1 MHRCMKTFWWSCK
14 LILLSLILSFGISE
28 RALAQYFPIHATVQ
42 WPAPQSPYL
51 ADYTTAGRDRLIVT
65 LLNRDQQQPLLFAK
79 LRLQLKSGAFTAKNR
94 EEVAYP
100 MLELNT
106 GVPFRLTSIDL
117 APYLQPQNLQSSGNL
132 RNGLLPTGYA
142 EISVQ
147 VIDYYTGRPLSDW
160 HTARAYLDVKK
171 PPFLNLPE
179 QDAQVALRDPLF
191 IRFQW
196 TPRHQGLSGTEYEF
210 VLKELP
216 DNGVAPQSAFAYGQE
231 IYRTHTRST
240 SLSYTHLE
248 PLLFPNRRYAWQVRA
263 LAREGMNEVGM
274 FEHGG
279 YSEIS
284 WFTLNDQC
292 DAPRGLKAQ
301 PRFAKVDLSW
311 SKVIGTTGYI
321 VECRPKTKLN
331 VYEWAQTEV
340 AGEQLTLAQLKPGW
354 TYEWRVGTRCT
365 GNRPVFSEVREFTL
379 SKYNENLLADCG
391 KEPVRSDLAKEPHL
405 GIRAGD
411 VVTIGGD
418 YPMTITEVTPLGDG
432 WYAGKG
438 KTRLKTIIDA
448 PIAVRFDR
456 LRINIDKYQI
466 DGTVEASYDEGK
478 GKIANTDYIDD
489 GGKDLRPATLRIREQ
504 KLGFSLPESPRF
516 FLKRPTN
523 SSESGRFQLE
533 TQDAEGNPQTIQL
546 ELPEGADYK
555 SIFPMTVTD
564 NEGNSYQIQPEE
576 SEPQDDETA
585 TSQGQIA
592 LKAERVA
599 QVGDFNAD
607 ALSKKYGQVHFER
620 GQGKYAFD
628 DGKEKWYQKSV
639 KLDRFYKPFA
649 KDYIAPWKLIPEGET
664 DVVTAH
670 YEGKKSIDVSKLVF
684 TSDAKSPALPA
695 SYDETSRTWS
705 IKLPSVASG
714 AAYDVFA
721 VYEGEVLGKLH
732 VVSYVKQQHKVTLV
746 PINNVKLDKPQ
757 IERELNAVYTPV
769 GIHFDVEVDE
779 RMRGDYSWEV
789 PSEQDK
795 LLSLVGKSFWGYDK
809 EVKES
814 TEMLR
819 LQQAY
824 QAKAGTLEGA
834 YLFVLDGAKGIEGQ
848 KGSLLG
854 EMPRKSRFGYL
865 FSKDG
870 EELSKTIAHEL
881 GHGLFTLQHTFDS
894 EYAGK
899 KFQDTSS
906 NLMDYAKGT
915 SLAAFQ
921 WNVMANPALFTAADK
936 AEEGKKVEYT
946 KEVGR
951 NVTRGLA
958 PDGRVIVSW
967 QSKSE
972 DYYIIPTISKDSN
985 AIRGFHLYKVN
996 ETEPIKK
1003 FYWNDKTYATTAGET
1018 IENCPEIILSY
1029 YSGSGSI
1036 KTTIYELVGDECAFR
1051 YADVLY
1057 DTKNNKI
1064 IEGKKH
1070 WTTKRLWNASSS
1082 CYASFIQDIKSK
1094 TEQVCGSEDIIAKEL
1109 SQLNKAVTSNFKLE
1123 DLEDL
1128 ILSSYLSSLRS
1139 LPYTSIEKLL
1149 QKVTSQETLDNQSE
1163 LVVLRLMNAINGR
1176 DYPHFY
1182 SLLEANNNKLLKF
1195 LVREMDDA
1203 SILFW
1208 TNDNYTNF
1216 IGALVWMFN
1225 SDNCKSIIERFP
1237 KKTEDYAHSVVNL
1250 KPITYEAPK
1259 ATLWKISW
1267 STKHNDGKYNNET
1280 GYIELRDIYTTYSL
1294 KTDSYG
1300 ENYITELPHEESIIS
1315 LPPLTP
1321 IIIVPED
1328 DRLPLIQTALSGGG
1342 LSNQMYIVP
1351 AIFLKYRFDKIR
1363 NDKIEK
1369 GVVTTLDVATI
1380 ALSGGTALATKVHW
1394 IRRAW
1399 ALAEVVGAV
1408 GNVAVNTQVVT
1419 NPQLRKAIGIYN
1431 TAMGLIGLKNAGQAG
1446 YKFVKNLP
1454 EQSRRLLQEKTAL
1467 KGFLVSKYQEWKQ
1480 LARASNLSA
1489 SEKQLLRQ
1497 QEEVWSFLRVM
1508 DELPGLSK
1516 LQLLLESQDIKSFL
1530 QTLKIKNQTP
1540 DVESFMSTFK
1550 ALHGEVEKAAA
1561 GSIKSL
1567 DEVAEDLEYL
1577 LTHHLATFRD
1587 QGREKQMSAFINEMM
1602 QTKDKFK
1609 AGATTLEVVRH
1620 PEKYISPKYSSN
1632 LSNLE
1637 LEGLISHAAGSG
1649 NFRFDAKWKIKNQ
1662 DGKEIDI
1669 FVDTKNYS
1677 RASNMFGDLGQF
1689 KAYLENI
1696 DSFDQLYIIQQG
1708 GRGVTRE
1715 QIINRLR
1722 KELLKPENLIEV
1734 FKIIRSKPNLNRE
1747 LLKNIK
1753 NDNEALERLSLLIKD
1768 SKSAIYTSLKITK

>member
-1 MHRCMKTFWWSCK
+1 MMHRCMNSFWWSCK

-79 LRLQLKSGAFTAKNR
+79 LRLQLKSGGFTAKNR

-106 GVPFRLTSIDL
+106 GVPIRLTSIDL
-117 APYLQPQNLQSSGNL
+117 SPYLQPQNLQSNGNL

-171 PPFLNLPE
+171 PPILNLPE

-240 SLSYTHLE
+240 RLSYTHLD

-263 LAREGMNEVGM
+263 LAREGVNEVGM

-284 WFTLNDQC
+284 WFTLNNQC

-311 SKVIGTTGYI
+311 SKVIGTTGYV

-391 KEPVRSDLAKEPHL
+391 KEPVRSDLAQEPHL

-448 PIAVRFDR
+448 PIALRFDR
-456 LRINIDKYQI
+456 LRINVDKYQI

-478 GKIANTDYIDD
+478 GIIANTDYIDD

-516 FLKRPTN
+516 FLKPPTN

-533 TQDAEGNPQTIQL
+533 TQDAGGNPQTIQL

-564 NEGNSYQIQPEE
+564 AEGNSYRIQPEE
-576 SEPQDDETA
+576 SSSQDDTT

-607 ALSKKYGQVHFER
+607 VLSKKYGQVRFER

-628 DGKEKWYQKSV
+628 DGKEEWYQKSV

-664 DVVTAH
+664 DLVTAH

-714 AAYDVFA
+714 AAYDIFA

-732 VVSYVKQQHKVTLV
+732 VVSYAKQQHKVTLV
-746 PINNVKLDKPQ
+746 PINDATFDKAQ

-769 GIHFDVEVDE
+769 GIYFDVEVDE

-789 PSEQDK
+789 TSEQDK

-899 KFQDTSS
+899 KSQKTSS

-921 WNVMANPALFTAADK
+921 WNIMANPAIFTAMDK
-936 AEEGKKVEYT
+936 AEEGKIESNKSHIVCIPREISNAILSSQNS
-946 KEVGR
+946 V
-951 NVTRGLA
+951 LA
-958 PDGRVIVSW
+958 PDGRRMKLPKDAIITALFFGDTSEHPAPEGSVARFMYHKKEYETW
-967 QSKSE
+967 YHTQSKRFLAYNYQKDPLTDYKFESSE
-972 DYYIIPTISKDSN
+972 VSAISIKIDVHHHKIVVNGVDFEVDAENFYCAGKQLQTIDSISFRIRPTTEQILVKTNKEDNLISDDQDVINALVGAYNKMSNHATSITPNELEKKLSDKLEYKGLGLSSDRRFIVLSSLLTKGSSDPRDWNTLAHNVFRKLGLGEKDVLVILPFAHYKTKFNHFVTLYMPGFACGASAVIDRNRLKETYDISDGSIGKTGQGMGDYALDIFAMTQIPTIKPRVLIQTVTKPGYGLKEDRN
-985 AIRGFHLYKVN
+985 KYEFEDANGRGL
-996 ETEPIKK
+996 TPPS
-1003 FYWNDKTYATTAGET
+1003 T
-1018 IENCPEIILSY
+1018 IVAE
-1029 YSGSGSI
+1029 
-1036 KTTIYELVGDECAFR
+1036 DMR
-1051 YADVLY
+1051 Y
-1057 DTKNNKI
+1057 
-1064 IEGKKH
+1064 
-1070 WTTKRLWNASSS
+1070 SSS
-1082 CYASFIQDIKSK
+1082 FDLNTIKEP
-1094 TEQVCGSEDIIAKEL
+1094 TVRINL
-1109 SQLNKAVTSNFKLE
+1109 
-1123 DLEDL
+1123 
-1128 ILSSYLSSLRS
+1128 
-1139 LPYTSIEKLL
+1139 
-1149 QKVTSQETLDNQSE
+1149 
-1163 LVVLRLMNAINGR
+1163 LRLDEETDEQLFARMKNLAEWVSPGK
-1176 DYPHFY
+1176 
-1182 SLLEANNNKLLKF
+1182 LEANNINLIDTWRQQKL
-1195 LVREMDDA
+1195 
-1203 SILFW
+1203 
-1208 TNDNYTNF
+1208 TNPQQY
-1216 IGALVWMFN
+1216 
-1225 SDNCKSIIERFP
+1225 
-1237 KKTEDYAHSVVNL
+1237 
-1250 KPITYEAPK
+1250 
-1259 ATLWKISW
+1259 
-1267 STKHNDGKYNNET
+1267 
-1280 GYIELRDIYTTYSL
+1280 YS
-1294 KTDSYG
+1294 
-1300 ENYITELPHEESIIS
+1300 
-1315 LPPLTP
+1315 
-1321 IIIVPED
+1321 D
-1328 DRLPLIQTALSGGG
+1328 DRLTNAVFDASVTQKFVNQIKKIISRSISSASGDLDKASMKNVVYSNEKIKRPAFSSKIDLVNGLTFALNDTWGFRITLKSYSCDIKKRKYWAIVSIEIYDHFGLDEEDVIKYGSLEQIKSKYPVLLETLSQVTRLRSATLNAMTSYGKTDLILQEAADGFCAWFIL
-1342 LSNQMYIVP
+1342 Q
-1351 AIFLKYRFDKIR
+1351 YRRGYKPFVTMMRKEI
-1363 NDKIEK
+1363 KIE
-1369 GVVTTLDVATI
+1369 
-1380 ALSGGTALATKVHW
+1380 GG
-1394 IRRAW
+1394 
-1399 ALAEVVGAV
+1399 
-1408 GNVAVNTQVVT
+1408 
-1419 NPQLRKAIGIYN
+1419 
-1431 TAMGLIGLKNAGQAG
+1431 
-1446 YKFVKNLP
+1446 F
-1454 EQSRRLLQEKTAL
+1454 
-1467 KGFLVSKYQEWKQ
+1467 
-1480 LARASNLSA
+1480 
-1489 SEKQLLRQ
+1489 
-1497 QEEVWSFLRVM
+1497 
-1508 DELPGLSK
+1508 D
-1516 LQLLLESQDIKSFL
+1516 DIK
-1530 QTLKIKNQTP
+1530 K
-1540 DVESFMSTFK
+1540 
-1550 ALHGEVEKAAA
+1550 
-1561 GSIKSL
+1561 
-1567 DEVAEDLEYL
+1567 
-1577 LTHHLATFRD
+1577 
-1587 QGREKQMSAFINEMM
+1587 
-1602 QTKDKFK
+1602 
-1609 AGATTLEVVRH
+1609 
-1620 PEKYISPKYSSN
+1620 
-1632 LSNLE
+1632 
-1637 LEGLISHAAGSG
+1637 
-1649 NFRFDAKWKIKNQ
+1649 
-1662 DGKEIDI
+1662 
-1669 FVDTKNYS
+1669 
-1677 RASNMFGDLGQF
+1677 
-1689 KAYLENI
+1689 
-1696 DSFDQLYIIQQG
+1696 
-1708 GRGVTRE
+1708 
-1715 QIINRLR
+1715 
-1722 KELLKPENLIEV
+1722 
-1734 FKIIRSKPNLNRE
+1734 
-1747 LLKNIK
+1747 
-1753 NDNEALERLSLLIKD
+1753 
-1768 SKSAIYTSLKITK
+1768 

>member
-1 MHRCMKTFWWSCK
+1 MMHRCIKTFWWSCK
-14 LILLSLILSFGISE
+14 LILLSLILGFGISE

-117 APYLQPQNLQSSGNL
+117 SPYLQPQNLQSSGNL
-132 RNGLLPTGYA
+132 RNGQLPTGYA

-179 QDAQVALRDPLF
+179 QDAQVALRDQLF

-240 SLSYTHLE
+240 SLSYTHLD

-263 LAREGMNEVGM
+263 LAREGVNEVGM

-379 SKYNENLLADCG
+379 SKYNETLLADCG
-391 KEPVRSDLAKEPHL
+391 KEPVRSDLAQEPHL

-448 PIAVRFDR
+448 PIALRFDR

-516 FLKRPTN
+516 FLKPPTN

-533 TQDAEGNPQTIQL
+533 TQDAGGNPQTIQL

-564 NEGNSYQIQPEE
+564 AEGNSYRIQPEE
-576 SEPQDDETA
+576 SGLQDDTT

-599 QVGDFNAD
+599 QVGDFNVD
-607 ALSKKYGQVHFER
+607 ALSKKYGQVRFER

-628 DGKEKWYQKSV
+628 DGKEAWYQKSV

-664 DVVTAH
+664 DVVTAR

-732 VVSYVKQQHKVTLV
+732 VVSYAKQQHKVTLV
-746 PINNVKLDKPQ
+746 PINNATFDKAQ

-769 GIHFDVEVDE
+769 GIYFDVEVDE

-789 PSEQDK
+789 TSEQDK

-899 KFQDTSS
+899 KSQDTSS

-921 WNVMANPALFTAADK
+921 WNVMANPAIFTATDK
-936 AEEGKKVEYT
+936 AEEGAFGGGIAISPDLKFIRIPNAHIITHFNDDETWRKSLVVGTLPSFELNKSTYRWNGEGYAKV
-946 KEVGR
+946 
-951 NVTRGLA
+951 
-958 PDGRVIVSW
+958 S
-967 QSKSE
+967 SS
-972 DYYIIPTISKDSN
+972 DS
-985 AIRGFHLYKVN
+985 IFHYKVSN
-996 ETEPIKK
+996 
-1003 FYWNDKTYATTAGET
+1003 
-1018 IENCPEIILSY
+1018 IENDSIYLYYNLDKGCGYSSMIIVPKEYVGELKDIILSSSKSTSVKERELFKFVYKLAPQHSRRIPCLEDIAQQSPAAKIPLNCGSSGNLVRILQPALDEVNKITSSLDAGKTNRILEDNYSPCLFEHIDLEKRITILNNLFSGDDRHWEFSNSITLGDRFFLDELILSTPEKDRIALLKKGFMANQYHWLSRLWNKSKGFWNNDVTISNILPLVNELGHWVQLY
-1029 YSGSGSI
+1029 YKDLNVPVTTAKIDRTGIPGFEEFEYPVAFATPVCIGVKGDSKDYFYIDLADNGFLYSLKKESDGIIFKNGTITFQQRFLGDLFGQYLSLPGSSLPEIHYFSNTLQVSPFEPVVVISSRDYSALGIEKGNKYVIPAFLAAVYQQSLDDNASWDKVRSAGNYVAIGAAVIAAPFTEGASWAAYTAVAAGIIAAADEVVKPGRLKLGSSDAYDE
-1036 KTTIYELVGDECAFR
+1036 KYKAFYQAWDVLYTATMGVDALANATQLVRSLRSIRIALSAKKLFSAAKSCGKQ
-1051 YADVLY
+1051 ADVLALW
-1057 DTKNNKI
+1057 
-1064 IEGKKH
+1064 GKG
-1070 WTTKRLWNASSS
+1070 A
-1082 CYASFIQDIKSK
+1082 D
-1094 TEQVCGSEDIIAKEL
+1094 
-1109 SQLNKAVTSNFKLE
+1109 KAVQLGK
-1123 DLEDL
+1123 
-1128 ILSSYLSSLRS
+1128 YSLA
-1139 LPYTSIEKLL
+1139 SI
-1149 QKVTSQETLDNQSE
+1149 SQERGFID
-1163 LVVLRLMNAINGR
+1163 
-1176 DYPHFY
+1176 
-1182 SLLEANNNKLLKF
+1182 LL
-1195 LVREMDDA
+1195 
-1203 SILFW
+1203 
-1208 TNDNYTNF
+1208 
-1216 IGALVWMFN
+1216 
-1225 SDNCKSIIERFP
+1225 
-1237 KKTEDYAHSVVNL
+1237 
-1250 KPITYEAPK
+1250 
-1259 ATLWKISW
+1259 
-1267 STKHNDGKYNNET
+1267 
-1280 GYIELRDIYTTYSL
+1280 
-1294 KTDSYG
+1294 
-1300 ENYITELPHEESIIS
+1300 
-1315 LPPLTP
+1315 
-1321 IIIVPED
+1321 
-1328 DRLPLIQTALSGGG
+1328 
-1342 LSNQMYIVP
+1342 
-1351 AIFLKYRFDKIR
+1351 
-1363 NDKIEK
+1363 
-1369 GVVTTLDVATI
+1369 
-1380 ALSGGTALATKVHW
+1380 
-1394 IRRAW
+1394 
-1399 ALAEVVGAV
+1399 
-1408 GNVAVNTQVVT
+1408 
-1419 NPQLRKAIGIYN
+1419 
-1431 TAMGLIGLKNAGQAG
+1431 
-1446 YKFVKNLP
+1446 
-1454 EQSRRLLQEKTAL
+1454 
-1467 KGFLVSKYQEWKQ
+1467 
-1480 LARASNLSA
+1480 
-1489 SEKQLLRQ
+1489 
-1497 QEEVWSFLRVM
+1497 
-1508 DELPGLSK
+1508 
-1516 LQLLLESQDIKSFL
+1516 
-1530 QTLKIKNQTP
+1530 
-1540 DVESFMSTFK
+1540 
-1550 ALHGEVEKAAA
+1550 
-1561 GSIKSL
+1561 
-1567 DEVAEDLEYL
+1567 
-1577 LTHHLATFRD
+1577 
-1587 QGREKQMSAFINEMM
+1587 
-1602 QTKDKFK
+1602 
-1609 AGATTLEVVRH
+1609 
-1620 PEKYISPKYSSN
+1620 
-1632 LSNLE
+1632 
-1637 LEGLISHAAGSG
+1637 
-1649 NFRFDAKWKIKNQ
+1649 
-1662 DGKEIDI
+1662 
-1669 FVDTKNYS
+1669 
-1677 RASNMFGDLGQF
+1677 
-1689 KAYLENI
+1689 
-1696 DSFDQLYIIQQG
+1696 
-1708 GRGVTRE
+1708 
-1715 QIINRLR
+1715 
-1722 KELLKPENLIEV
+1722 
-1734 FKIIRSKPNLNRE
+1734 PN
-1747 LLKNIK
+1747 
-1753 NDNEALERLSLLIKD
+1753 LLIKEGLTMD
-1768 SKSAIYTSLKITK
+1768 DFQYMLQKSVKALTESEKAKLARIRNAMPKPDANTLMQKVIAKDAINIYLREVNPYTTIGGFVTRASDAKHLKTYDDLYWGLRLDYVNDGGKLMNYIEDGSCGVIRFKTKSTSELSIPREELLDNNNYPYTGHGFTSGKQGRIGVPEFKFRNQFYAELNDGAELYEVFSDGREVLKAIFSNKENKFIPVK

>member
-1 MHRCMKTFWWSCK
+1 MMHRCMNSFWWSCK

-94 EEVAYP
+94 EEVTYP

-132 RNGLLPTGYA
+132 RNGQLPTGYA

-179 QDAQVALRDPLF
+179 QDAQVDLRDPLF

-365 GNRPVFSEVREFTL
+365 GNRPVFSEVLEFTL

-391 KEPVRSDLAKEPHL
+391 KEPVRSDLAQEPHL

-564 NEGNSYQIQPEE
+564 AEGNSYQIQTEE

-607 ALSKKYGQVHFER
+607 ALSKKYGQVRFER

-628 DGKEKWYQKSV
+628 DGKEAWYQKSV

-714 AAYDVFA
+714 AAYEVFA

-746 PINNVKLDKPQ
+746 PINNVKLDKTQ
-757 IERELNAVYTPV
+757 IEREFNAVYTPV

-921 WNVMANPALFTAADK
+921 WNVMANPAIFTATDK
-936 AEEGKKVEYT
+936 AEEGAFGGGIAISPDLKFIRIPNAHIITHFNDDETWRKSLVVGTLPSFELNKSTYRWNGEGYAKISSSDSIFHYKVSNIENDSIYLYYNLDKGCGYSSMIIVPKEYVGELKDIILSSSKST
-946 KEVGR
+946 SVKERELFKFVYK
-951 NVTRGLA
+951 LA
-958 PDGRVIVSW
+958 PQHSRRIPCLEDIAQQSPAAKIPLNCGSSGNLVRILQPALDEVNKITSSLDAGKTNRILEDNYSPCLFEHIDLEKRITILNNLFSGDDRHWEFSNSITLGDRFFLDELILSTPEKDRIALLKKGFMANQYHWLSRLWNKSKGFWNNDVTISNILPLVNELGHWVQLYYKDLNVPVTTTKIDRTGIPGFEEFEYPVAFATPVCIGVKGDSKDYFYIDLADNGLLYSLKKESDGIIFKNGTITFQQRFLGDLFGQYLSLPGSSLPEIHYFSNTLQVSPFEPVVVISSRDYSALGIEKGNKYVIPAFLAAVYQQSLDDNASWDKVRSAGNYVAIGAAVIAAPFTEGASWAAYTAVAAGIIAAADEVVKPGRLKLGSSDAYDEKYKAFYQAWDVLYTATMGVDALANATQLVRSLRSIRIALSAKKLFSAAKSCGKQADVLALWGKGADKAVQLGKYSLASISKERGFIDLLPNLLIKEGLTMDDFQYMLQKSVKALTESEKAKLARIRNAMPKPDATTLVQKVIPADEIEQYVNGTYSKARGSVSVA
-967 QSKSE
+967 SDAKHLKSFEDYYYGLRLDYEKTKFHLSKNSCGVIRFKSE
-972 DYYIIPTISKDSN
+972 DAPQKLVIPT
-985 AIRGFHLYKVN
+985 
-996 ETEPIKK
+996 
-1003 FYWNDKTYATTAGET
+1003 
-1018 IENCPEIILSY
+1018 
-1029 YSGSGSI
+1029 
-1036 KTTIYELVGDECAFR
+1036 
-1051 YADVLY
+1051 
-1057 DTKNNKI
+1057 
-1064 IEGKKH
+1064 
-1070 WTTKRLWNASSS
+1070 
-1082 CYASFIQDIKSK
+1082 
-1094 TEQVCGSEDIIAKEL
+1094 SEDMDYPFTAHGFTSGNNRRLGVPEWKLVKE
-1109 SQLNKAVTSNFKLE
+1109 AEFKVGAE
-1123 DLEDL
+1123 IWEVFIDG
-1128 ILSSYLSSLRS
+1128 
-1139 LPYTSIEKLL
+1139 TEKLRA
-1149 QKVTSQETLDNQSE
+1149 VFDG
-1163 LVVLRLMNAINGR
+1163 V
-1176 DYPHFY
+1176 
-1182 SLLEANNNKLLKF
+1182 KF
-1195 LVREMDDA
+1195 NR
-1203 SILFW
+1203 
-1208 TNDNYTNF
+1208 
-1216 IGALVWMFN
+1216 
-1225 SDNCKSIIERFP
+1225 
-1237 KKTEDYAHSVVNL
+1237 
-1250 KPITYEAPK
+1250 
-1259 ATLWKISW
+1259 
-1267 STKHNDGKYNNET
+1267 
-1280 GYIELRDIYTTYSL
+1280 
-1294 KTDSYG
+1294 
-1300 ENYITELPHEESIIS
+1300 
-1315 LPPLTP
+1315 
-1321 IIIVPED
+1321 
-1328 DRLPLIQTALSGGG
+1328 
-1342 LSNQMYIVP
+1342 
-1351 AIFLKYRFDKIR
+1351 
-1363 NDKIEK
+1363 
-1369 GVVTTLDVATI
+1369 
-1380 ALSGGTALATKVHW
+1380 
-1394 IRRAW
+1394 
-1399 ALAEVVGAV
+1399 
-1408 GNVAVNTQVVT
+1408 
-1419 NPQLRKAIGIYN
+1419 
-1431 TAMGLIGLKNAGQAG
+1431 
-1446 YKFVKNLP
+1446 VK
-1454 EQSRRLLQEKTAL
+1454 
-1467 KGFLVSKYQEWKQ
+1467 
-1480 LARASNLSA
+1480 
-1489 SEKQLLRQ
+1489 
-1497 QEEVWSFLRVM
+1497 
-1508 DELPGLSK
+1508 
-1516 LQLLLESQDIKSFL
+1516 
-1530 QTLKIKNQTP
+1530 
-1540 DVESFMSTFK
+1540 
-1550 ALHGEVEKAAA
+1550 
-1561 GSIKSL
+1561 
-1567 DEVAEDLEYL
+1567 
-1577 LTHHLATFRD
+1577 
-1587 QGREKQMSAFINEMM
+1587 
-1602 QTKDKFK
+1602 
-1609 AGATTLEVVRH
+1609 
-1620 PEKYISPKYSSN
+1620 
-1632 LSNLE
+1632 
-1637 LEGLISHAAGSG
+1637 
-1649 NFRFDAKWKIKNQ
+1649 
-1662 DGKEIDI
+1662 
-1669 FVDTKNYS
+1669 
-1677 RASNMFGDLGQF
+1677 
-1689 KAYLENI
+1689 
-1696 DSFDQLYIIQQG
+1696 
-1708 GRGVTRE
+1708 
-1715 QIINRLR
+1715 
-1722 KELLKPENLIEV
+1722 
-1734 FKIIRSKPNLNRE
+1734 
-1747 LLKNIK
+1747 
-1753 NDNEALERLSLLIKD
+1753 
-1768 SKSAIYTSLKITK
+1768 

>member
-1 MHRCMKTFWWSCK
+1 MMHRCMNSFWWSCK

-94 EEVAYP
+94 EEVTYP

-132 RNGLLPTGYA
+132 RNGQLPTGYA

-179 QDAQVALRDPLF
+179 QDAQVDLRDPLF

-240 SLSYTHLE
+240 SLSYTHLD

-391 KEPVRSDLAKEPHL
+391 KEPVRSDLAQEPHL

-564 NEGNSYQIQPEE
+564 AEGNSYQIQTEE
-576 SEPQDDETA
+576 SELQDDETA

-607 ALSKKYGQVHFER
+607 ALSKKYGQVRFER

-628 DGKEKWYQKSV
+628 DGKEAWYQKSV

-714 AAYDVFA
+714 AAYEVFA

-746 PINNVKLDKPQ
+746 PINNVKLDKTQ
-757 IERELNAVYTPV
+757 IEREFNAVYTPV

-921 WNVMANPALFTAADK
+921 WNVMANPAIFTATDK
-936 AEEGKKVEYT
+936 AEEGAFGGGIAISPDLKFIRIPNAHIITHFNDDETWRKSLVVGTLPSFELNKSTYRWNGEGYAKISSSDSIFHYKVSNIENDSIYLYYNLDKGCGYSSMIIVPKEYVGELKDIILSSSKST
-946 KEVGR
+946 SVKERELFKFVYK
-951 NVTRGLA
+951 LA
-958 PDGRVIVSW
+958 PQHSRRIPCLEDIAQQSPAAKIPLNCGSSGNLVRILQPALDEVNKITSSLDAGKTNRILEDNYSPCLFEHIDLEKRITILNNLFSGDDRHWEFSNSITLGDRFFLDELILSTPEKDRIALLKKGFMANQYHWLSRLWNKSKGFWNNDVTISNILPLVNELGHWVQLYYKDLNVPVTTTKIDRTGIPGFEEFEYPVAFATPVCIGVKGDSKDYFYIDLADNGLLYSLKKESDGIIFKNGTITFQQRFLGDLFGQYLSLPGSSLPEIHYFSNTLQVSPFEPVVVISSRDYSALGIEKGNKYVIPAFLAAVYQQSLDDNASWDKVRSAGNYVAIGAAVIAAPFTEGASWAAYTAVAAGIIAAADEVVKPGRLKLGSSDAYDEKYKAFYQAWDVLYTATMGVDALANATQLVRSLRSIRIALSAKKLFSAAKSCGKQADVLALWGKGADKAVQLGKYSLASISKERGFIDLLPNLLIKEGLTMDDFQYMLQKSVKALTESEKAKLARIRNAMPKPDATTLVQKVIPADEIEQYVNGTYSKARGSVSVA
-967 QSKSE
+967 SDAKHLKSFEDYYYGLRLDYEKTKFHLSKNSCGVIRFKSE
-972 DYYIIPTISKDSN
+972 DAPQKLVIPT
-985 AIRGFHLYKVN
+985 
-996 ETEPIKK
+996 
-1003 FYWNDKTYATTAGET
+1003 
-1018 IENCPEIILSY
+1018 
-1029 YSGSGSI
+1029 
-1036 KTTIYELVGDECAFR
+1036 
-1051 YADVLY
+1051 
-1057 DTKNNKI
+1057 
-1064 IEGKKH
+1064 
-1070 WTTKRLWNASSS
+1070 
-1082 CYASFIQDIKSK
+1082 
-1094 TEQVCGSEDIIAKEL
+1094 SEDMDYPFTAHGFTSGNNRRLGVPEWKLVKE
-1109 SQLNKAVTSNFKLE
+1109 AEFKVGAE
-1123 DLEDL
+1123 IWEVFIDG
-1128 ILSSYLSSLRS
+1128 
-1139 LPYTSIEKLL
+1139 TEKLRA
-1149 QKVTSQETLDNQSE
+1149 VFDG
-1163 LVVLRLMNAINGR
+1163 V
-1176 DYPHFY
+1176 
-1182 SLLEANNNKLLKF
+1182 KF
-1195 LVREMDDA
+1195 NR
-1203 SILFW
+1203 
-1208 TNDNYTNF
+1208 
-1216 IGALVWMFN
+1216 
-1225 SDNCKSIIERFP
+1225 
-1237 KKTEDYAHSVVNL
+1237 
-1250 KPITYEAPK
+1250 
-1259 ATLWKISW
+1259 
-1267 STKHNDGKYNNET
+1267 
-1280 GYIELRDIYTTYSL
+1280 
-1294 KTDSYG
+1294 
-1300 ENYITELPHEESIIS
+1300 
-1315 LPPLTP
+1315 
-1321 IIIVPED
+1321 
-1328 DRLPLIQTALSGGG
+1328 
-1342 LSNQMYIVP
+1342 
-1351 AIFLKYRFDKIR
+1351 
-1363 NDKIEK
+1363 
-1369 GVVTTLDVATI
+1369 
-1380 ALSGGTALATKVHW
+1380 
-1394 IRRAW
+1394 
-1399 ALAEVVGAV
+1399 
-1408 GNVAVNTQVVT
+1408 
-1419 NPQLRKAIGIYN
+1419 
-1431 TAMGLIGLKNAGQAG
+1431 
-1446 YKFVKNLP
+1446 VK
-1454 EQSRRLLQEKTAL
+1454 
-1467 KGFLVSKYQEWKQ
+1467 
-1480 LARASNLSA
+1480 
-1489 SEKQLLRQ
+1489 
-1497 QEEVWSFLRVM
+1497 
-1508 DELPGLSK
+1508 
-1516 LQLLLESQDIKSFL
+1516 
-1530 QTLKIKNQTP
+1530 
-1540 DVESFMSTFK
+1540 
-1550 ALHGEVEKAAA
+1550 
-1561 GSIKSL
+1561 
-1567 DEVAEDLEYL
+1567 
-1577 LTHHLATFRD
+1577 
-1587 QGREKQMSAFINEMM
+1587 
-1602 QTKDKFK
+1602 
-1609 AGATTLEVVRH
+1609 
-1620 PEKYISPKYSSN
+1620 
-1632 LSNLE
+1632 
-1637 LEGLISHAAGSG
+1637 
-1649 NFRFDAKWKIKNQ
+1649 
-1662 DGKEIDI
+1662 
-1669 FVDTKNYS
+1669 
-1677 RASNMFGDLGQF
+1677 
-1689 KAYLENI
+1689 
-1696 DSFDQLYIIQQG
+1696 
-1708 GRGVTRE
+1708 
-1715 QIINRLR
+1715 
-1722 KELLKPENLIEV
+1722 
-1734 FKIIRSKPNLNRE
+1734 
-1747 LLKNIK
+1747 
-1753 NDNEALERLSLLIKD
+1753 
-1768 SKSAIYTSLKITK
+1768 

>member
-14 LILLSLILSFGISE
+14 LILLSLILGFGISE

-79 LRLQLKSGAFTAKNR
+79 LRLQLKSGGFTAKNR

-106 GVPFRLTSIDL
+106 GVPIRLTSIDL
-117 APYLQPQNLQSSGNL
+117 SPYLQPQNLQSNGNL
-132 RNGLLPTGYA
+132 RNGQLPTGYA

-147 VIDYYTGRPLSDW
+147 VVDYYTGRPLSDW

-179 QDAQVALRDPLF
+179 QDAQVVLRDPLF

-240 SLSYTHLE
+240 SLSYTHLD
-248 PLLFPNRRYAWQVRA
+248 PLLLPNRRYAWQVRA
-263 LAREGMNEVGM
+263 LAREGVNEVGM

-284 WFTLNDQC
+284 WFTLNDRC

-365 GNRPVFSEVREFTL
+365 GDRPVFSEVREFTL

-391 KEPVRSDLAKEPHL
+391 KEPVRSDLAQEPHL

-411 VVTIGGD
+411 IVTIGGD

-432 WYAGKG
+432 WYSGKG

-448 PIAVRFDR
+448 PIALRFDR
-456 LRINIDKYQI
+456 LRINVDKYQI

-478 GKIANTDYIDD
+478 GKIANMDYVDD

-504 KLGFSLPESPRF
+504 KLGFSLPESPSF
-516 FLKRPTN
+516 FLKPPTN
-523 SSESGRFQLE
+523 SSESGRFHLE

-564 NEGNSYQIQPEE
+564 AEGNSYQIQPEE
-576 SEPQDDETA
+576 SSSQDDETA

-599 QVGDFNAD
+599 QVGDFNTD

-670 YEGKKSIDVSKLVF
+670 YEGKQRIDAKKLAF

-695 SYDETSRTWS
+695 SYDETSQTWG

-714 AAYDVFA
+714 ASYDVFA

-732 VVSYVKQQHKVTLV
+732 VVSYAKQNHKLTLV
-746 PINNVKLDKPQ
+746 PINNAKLDKTE

-809 EVKES
+809 ELKES

-824 QAKAGTLEGA
+824 QAKAGMLEGA

-854 EMPRKSRFGYL
+854 EMPRKSRFGYI
-865 FSKDG
+865 FAANSPNT
-870 EELSKTIAHEL
+870 EEFVRTIAHEV
-881 GHGLFTLQHTFDS
+881 GHGIFTLQHTFDA
-894 EYAGK
+894 EYGK
-899 KFQDTSS
+899 GTQGTTN
-906 NLMDYAKGT
+906 NLLDYAKGT

-921 WNVMANPALFTAADK
+921 WNIMANPAIFTAADK
-936 AEEGKKVEYT
+936 VEDTRLRQTIDDLTALQLLENVLRENGRGYIGVRLRCDKIQTRRSPSTNTLNKDGNRIVTIDPIFIGVRSQTYIYAVLDPNGQYVEFKQNTTKEKGSTLKQINQTEADLLLLHFNEASELRYCDADIRNYPGICNLSNFANVTKYLEQFKQDISSCQSSSMSRIGMQEVHSLLVQAKKLFGNKVELALNKKTYRLTSQGELEEVQHPLSNDQINRGQWQGAEEQYVRFTLSEKGVLQVRAFGLNAKLPIAKGKRADLTTIAKNFRDKTNAYLERHGVKNFEISPFSQGVDLNKNEQVYADGDAVHFDNQAPYMRLVAEGWQVTKQFLKTGEVSEKVYLDKT
-946 KEVGR
+946 KEQVVLHAPGL
-951 NVTRGLA
+951 VTG
-958 PDGRVIVSW
+958 S
-967 QSKSE
+967 
-972 DYYIIPTISKDSN
+972 
-985 AIRGFHLYKVN
+985 
-996 ETEPIKK
+996 
-1003 FYWNDKTYATTAGET
+1003 
-1018 IENCPEIILSY
+1018 IEGVAESVTDITSLVCLSY
-1029 YSGSGSI
+1029 DFITEAETRQAFYEGLLALKDLAQHNPKGLVPILRDFVLVSLSGNSLGDWEKVLNPETDKGQKSHLGTKGTVISCKNVLASGFVVS
-1036 KTTIYELVGDECAFR
+1036 KLPQLTDELISSLKKIDLKSLVERFSKFR
-1051 YADVLY
+1051 EKDLHTLAELPTYPRF
-1057 DTKNNKI
+1057 KN
-1064 IEGKKH
+1064 
-1070 WTTKRLWNASSS
+1070 L
-1082 CYASFIQDIKSK
+1082 D
-1094 TEQVCGSEDIIAKEL
+1094 EL
-1109 SQLNKAVTSNFKLE
+1109 SQKRVLHHLGEAE
-1123 DLEDL
+1123 E
-1128 ILSSYLSSLRS
+1128 SL
-1139 LPYTSIEKLL
+1139 
-1149 QKVTSQETLDNQSE
+1149 
-1163 LVVLRLMNAINGR
+1163 LREIDAHPEHI
-1176 DYPHFY
+1176 DE
-1182 SLLEANNNKLLKF
+1182 LLEAAKKGNKENEAWFKRIREGIAFNKARAKFYPFNEVYLEASKKGTKVAGESPAKHKYVRLDSYVPNKEIVSRKKTLLYEVSEETAIRYLKE
-1195 LVREMDDA
+1195 LEDKY
-1203 SILFW
+1203 SP
-1208 TNDNYTNF
+1208 
-1216 IGALVWMFN
+1216 G
-1225 SDNCKSIIERFP
+1225 SIIADVQSNTSGTNAGIFEANEGRILRGRMILEVPEQKAEIPP
-1237 KKTEDYAHSVVNL
+1237 KVLEYAKKHY
-1250 KPITYEAPK
+1250 I
-1259 ATLWKISW
+1259 KIRDI
-1267 STKHNDGKYNNET
+1267 KGKY
-1280 GYIELRDIYTTYSL
+1280 
-1294 KTDSYG
+1294 
-1300 ENYITELPHEESIIS
+1300 
-1315 LPPLTP
+1315 
-1321 IIIVPED
+1321 
-1328 DRLPLIQTALSGGG
+1328 
-1342 LSNQMYIVP
+1342 
-1351 AIFLKYRFDKIR
+1351 
-1363 NDKIEK
+1363 
-1369 GVVTTLDVATI
+1369 
-1380 ALSGGTALATKVHW
+1380 
-1394 IRRAW
+1394 
-1399 ALAEVVGAV
+1399 
-1408 GNVAVNTQVVT
+1408 
-1419 NPQLRKAIGIYN
+1419 YN
-1431 TAMGLIGLKNAGQAG
+1431 
-1446 YKFVKNLP
+1446 
-1454 EQSRRLLQEKTAL
+1454 
-1467 KGFLVSKYQEWKQ
+1467 
-1480 LARASNLSA
+1480 
-1489 SEKQLLRQ
+1489 
-1497 QEEVWSFLRVM
+1497 
-1508 DELPGLSK
+1508 
-1516 LQLLLESQDIKSFL
+1516 
-1530 QTLKIKNQTP
+1530 
-1540 DVESFMSTFK
+1540 
-1550 ALHGEVEKAAA
+1550 
-1561 GSIKSL
+1561 
-1567 DEVAEDLEYL
+1567 
-1577 LTHHLATFRD
+1577 
-1587 QGREKQMSAFINEMM
+1587 
-1602 QTKDKFK
+1602 
-1609 AGATTLEVVRH
+1609 
-1620 PEKYISPKYSSN
+1620 
-1632 LSNLE
+1632 
-1637 LEGLISHAAGSG
+1637 
-1649 NFRFDAKWKIKNQ
+1649 
-1662 DGKEIDI
+1662 
-1669 FVDTKNYS
+1669 
-1677 RASNMFGDLGQF
+1677 
-1689 KAYLENI
+1689 
-1696 DSFDQLYIIQQG
+1696 
-1708 GRGVTRE
+1708 
-1715 QIINRLR
+1715 
-1722 KELLKPENLIEV
+1722 
-1734 FKIIRSKPNLNRE
+1734 
-1747 LLKNIK
+1747 
-1753 NDNEALERLSLLIKD
+1753 
-1768 SKSAIYTSLKITK
+1768 

>member
-1 MHRCMKTFWWSCK
+1 MMHRCMKTFWWSCK
-14 LILLSLILSFGISE
+14 LILLSLILGFGISE

-79 LRLQLKSGAFTAKNR
+79 LRLQLKSGGFTAKNR

-117 APYLQPQNLQSSGNL
+117 APYLQPQNLQSNGNL

-179 QDAQVALRDPLF
+179 QDAQVALHDPLF

-263 LAREGMNEVGM
+263 LAREGVNEVGM

-391 KEPVRSDLAKEPHL
+391 KEPIRSDLAKEPHL

-448 PIAVRFDR
+448 SIAVRFDR

-564 NEGNSYQIQPEE
+564 AEGNSYQIQTEE

-599 QVGDFNAD
+599 QVGDFNTD
-607 ALSKKYGQVHFER
+607 ALSKKYGQVRFER

-628 DGKEKWYQKSV
+628 DGKEAWYKKSV
-639 KLDRFYKPFA
+639 KLDRFYQPFA

-664 DVVTAH
+664 DVVTAR

-695 SYDETSRTWS
+695 SYDETTQTWS

-746 PINNVKLDKPQ
+746 PINDATFDKAQ

-769 GIHFDVEVDE
+769 GIYFDVEVDE

-854 EMPRKSRFGYL
+854 EMPRKSRFGYIFAANSL
-865 FSKDG
+865 NT
-870 EELSKTIAHEL
+870 EEFVRTIAHEV
-881 GHGLFTLQHTFDS
+881 GHGIFTLQHTFDA
-894 EYAGK
+894 EYGK
-899 KFQDTSS
+899 GTQNTTN
-906 NLMDYAKGT
+906 NLLDYAKGT

-921 WNVMANPALFTAADK
+921 WNIMANPAIFTATDK
-936 AEEGKKVEYT
+936 AEEGRIESYKSHIVCIPIEISNAILSSQNS
-946 KEVGR
+946 V
-951 NVTRGLA
+951 LA
-958 PDGRVIVSW
+958 PDGRRMKLPKDAIITALFFGDTSEHPAPEGSIAKFQVRQKVYKTWYIVKDGNFASYNYQKDSKTNYKIESSQAPPVSIKIDAQHHRVVVNGVNFEVDAANFDCGEKPLQMIDPISFRIRPTTEQILVKTNKEDNLISDDQDVINALVGAYNKMSNHETSITPNELEKKLSDKLEYKGPGLSSGRRFIILSSLLTKGSSDPRDW
-967 QSKSE
+967 NTLAHNVFRKLGLGEKDVLVILPFAHYKTKFNHFVTLYMPGFACGASAVIDRNRLKETYDISDGSIGKTGQGMG
-972 DYYIIPTISKDSN
+972 DYALDIFTMTEIPTI
-985 AIRGFHLYKVN
+985 
-996 ETEPIKK
+996 
-1003 FYWNDKTYATTAGET
+1003 
-1018 IENCPEIILSY
+1018 
-1029 YSGSGSI
+1029 
-1036 KTTIYELVGDECAFR
+1036 
-1051 YADVLY
+1051 
-1057 DTKNNKI
+1057 
-1064 IEGKKH
+1064 
-1070 WTTKRLWNASSS
+1070 
-1082 CYASFIQDIKSK
+1082 
-1094 TEQVCGSEDIIAKEL
+1094 
-1109 SQLNKAVTSNFKLE
+1109 
-1123 DLEDL
+1123 
-1128 ILSSYLSSLRS
+1128 
-1139 LPYTSIEKLL
+1139 
-1149 QKVTSQETLDNQSE
+1149 
-1163 LVVLRLMNAINGR
+1163 
-1176 DYPHFY
+1176 
-1182 SLLEANNNKLLKF
+1182 
-1195 LVREMDDA
+1195 
-1203 SILFW
+1203 
-1208 TNDNYTNF
+1208 
-1216 IGALVWMFN
+1216 
-1225 SDNCKSIIERFP
+1225 
-1237 KKTEDYAHSVVNL
+1237 
-1250 KPITYEAPK
+1250 KP
-1259 ATLWKISW
+1259 
-1267 STKHNDGKYNNET
+1267 
-1280 GYIELRDIYTTYSL
+1280 R
-1294 KTDSYG
+1294 
-1300 ENYITELPHEESIIS
+1300 
-1315 LPPLTP
+1315 
-1321 IIIVPED
+1321 V
-1328 DRLPLIQTALSGGG
+1328 LIQT
-1342 LSNQMYIVP
+1342 
-1351 AIFLKYRFDKIR
+1351 
-1363 NDKIEK
+1363 
-1369 GVVTTLDVATI
+1369 VTKP
-1380 ALSGGTALATKVHW
+1380 G
-1394 IRRAW
+1394 
-1399 ALAEVVGAV
+1399 
-1408 GNVAVNTQVVT
+1408 
-1419 NPQLRKAIGIYN
+1419 Y
-1431 TAMGLIGLKNAGQAG
+1431 GLKEDRN
-1446 YKFVKNLP
+1446 
-1454 EQSRRLLQEKTAL
+1454 
-1467 KGFLVSKYQEWKQ
+1467 KYEFED
-1480 LARASNLSA
+1480 ANGR
-1489 SEKQLLRQ
+1489 
-1497 QEEVWSFLRVM
+1497 
-1508 DELPGLSK
+1508 GL
-1516 LQLLLESQDIKSFL
+1516 
-1530 QTLKIKNQTP
+1530 TP
-1540 DVESFMSTFK
+1540 PST
-1550 ALHGEVEKAAA
+1550 
-1561 GSIKSL
+1561 I
-1567 DEVAEDLEYL
+1567 VAEDMRY
-1577 LTHHLATFRD
+1577 
-1587 QGREKQMSAFINEMM
+1587 G
-1602 QTKDKFK
+1602 
-1609 AGATTLEVVRH
+1609 
-1620 PEKYISPKYSSN
+1620 SSFN
-1632 LSNLE
+1632 LSTINDD
-1637 LEGLISHAAGSG
+1637 
-1649 NFRFDAKWKIKNQ
+1649 RVRKN
-1662 DGKEIDI
+1662 
-1669 FVDTKNYS
+1669 
-1677 RASNMFGDLGQF
+1677 
-1689 KAYLENI
+1689 
-1696 DSFDQLYIIQQG
+1696 
-1708 GRGVTRE
+1708 
-1715 QIINRLR
+1715 
-1722 KELLKPENLIEV
+1722 
-1734 FKIIRSKPNLNRE
+1734 
-1747 LLKNIK
+1747 
-1753 NDNEALERLSLLIKD
+1753 LERLSKKTDDELFKKLINLAEWVSRGELEDNNKRMIAEWRQQKYKTPKEYYIDSRLTDAVYEDTIFAAKIKD
-1768 SKSAIYTSLKITK
+1768 AFRKSLQRAKGRIEDMNMTVEDTKELNHPTFPLSKDKGRGLTFALNDTWGFRVTLLGYRFDATKRHFWAKIRIDIFDHFGLDNSDVEKFGSLENVRDKVAPWGEILSEATLPRDDQGVALTEYGDSDLLFEEAAEGFCSWFILQYMRGYKPFVTMMSKEIILQGQLK

>member
-1 MHRCMKTFWWSCK
+1 MMHRCMNSFWWSCK
-14 LILLSLILSFGISE
+14 LILLSLILSFGVSE
-28 RALAQYFPIHATVQ
+28 SALAQYFPIHATVQ

-79 LRLQLKSGAFTAKNR
+79 LRLQLKSGGFTAKNR

-117 APYLQPQNLQSSGNL
+117 SPYLQPQNLQSNGNL
-132 RNGLLPTGYA
+132 RNGQLPTGYA
-142 EISVQ
+142 ELSVQ

-196 TPRHQGLSGTEYEF
+196 TPRHQGLSGTDYEF

-240 SLSYTHLE
+240 SLSYTHLD

-263 LAREGMNEVGM
+263 LAREGVNEVGM

-391 KEPVRSDLAKEPHL
+391 KEPVRSDLAQEPHL

-448 PIAVRFDR
+448 PIALRFDR
-456 LRINIDKYQI
+456 LRINVDKYQI

-546 ELPEGADYK
+546 ELLEGADYK
-555 SIFPMTVTD
+555 SIFPITVTD
-564 NEGNSYQIQPEE
+564 AEGNSYQIQTEE

-607 ALSKKYGQVHFER
+607 ALSKKYGQVRFER

-628 DGKEKWYQKSV
+628 DGKEEWYQKSV

-664 DVVTAH
+664 DVVTAR

-746 PINNVKLDKPQ
+746 PINNAKLDKSQ
-757 IERELNAVYTPV
+757 IERELNTVYTPM
-769 GIHFDVEVDE
+769 GIDFDVEVDE

-789 PSEQDK
+789 SSEQDK

-834 YLFVLDGAKGIEGQ
+834 YLFVLDGAKGLSSDTAFLQ
-848 KGSLLG
+848 G

-899 KFQDTSS
+899 KSQDTSS
-906 NLMDYAKGT
+906 NLMDYTKGT
-915 SLAAFQ
+915 SLVAFQ

-936 AEEGKKVEYT
+936 AEEGAFCGGIAISPDLKFIRIPNAHIITHFSDDEAWKDSLVVGTLPSFELNKSTYRWNGEGYT
-946 KEVGR
+946 KESSSDSIFHYKVSNIENDSIYLFYNLDKGCGYSSTIIVPKEYVGELKDIILSSSKNTSVKER
-951 NVTRGLA
+951 ELFKFVYKLA
-958 PDGRVIVSW
+958 PQHSRRIPCLEDIAQ
-967 QSKSE
+967 QSPAAKIPLNCGSSGNLVRILQSALDEVNKITSSLDASETNRILEDNYSPCLFEHIDLEKRITILNNLFSGDDRHWEFSNSITLGDHFFLDELILSTPEKDRIALLKKGFMANQYHWLSRLWNKSKGFWNN
-972 DYYIIPTISKDSN
+972 DVTISNILPLVNELGHWVQLYYKDLNVPVTTAKIDRTGIPGFEEFEYPVAFATPVCIGVKGDSKDYFYIDLADNGFLYSLKKESDGIIFKNGTITFQQRFLGDLFGQYLSLPGSSLPEIHYFSN
-985 AIRGFHLYKVN
+985 TLQVSPFEPVVVISSRDYSALGIEKGNKYVIPAFLAAVYQQSLDDNASWDKVRSAGNYVAIGAAVIAAPFTEGASWAAYTAVAAGIIAAADEVVKPGRLKLGSSDAYDEKYKAFYQAWDVLYTATMGVDALANATQLVRSLRSIRIALSAKKLFSAAKSCGKQADVLALWGKGADEAVQLGKYSLASISKERGFVDMLPELLKKEGITEEEFVNYTNYVRKELPDSPRAQIARLRNAVPSPTAETVMQKVIPASDLENYISGDYSSIRGF
-996 ETEPIKK
+996 
-1003 FYWNDKTYATTAGET
+1003 
-1018 IENCPEIILSY
+1018 
-1029 YSGSGSI
+1029 
-1036 KTTIYELVGDECAFR
+1036 
-1051 YADVLY
+1051 
-1057 DTKNNKI
+1057 
-1064 IEGKKH
+1064 
-1070 WTTKRLWNASSS
+1070 
-1082 CYASFIQDIKSK
+1082 
-1094 TEQVCGSEDIIAKEL
+1094 
-1109 SQLNKAVTSNFKLE
+1109 
-1123 DLEDL
+1123 
-1128 ILSSYLSSLRS
+1128 
-1139 LPYTSIEKLL
+1139 
-1149 QKVTSQETLDNQSE
+1149 
-1163 LVVLRLMNAINGR
+1163 
-1176 DYPHFY
+1176 
-1182 SLLEANNNKLLKF
+1182 
-1195 LVREMDDA
+1195 
-1203 SILFW
+1203 
-1208 TNDNYTNF
+1208 
-1216 IGALVWMFN
+1216 
-1225 SDNCKSIIERFP
+1225 
-1237 KKTEDYAHSVVNL
+1237 
-1250 KPITYEAPK
+1250 
-1259 ATLWKISW
+1259 
-1267 STKHNDGKYNNET
+1267 
-1280 GYIELRDIYTTYSL
+1280 
-1294 KTDSYG
+1294 
-1300 ENYITELPHEESIIS
+1300 
-1315 LPPLTP
+1315 LT
-1321 IIIVPED
+1321 
-1328 DRLPLIQTALSGGG
+1328 
-1342 LSNQMYIVP
+1342 
-1351 AIFLKYRFDKIR
+1351 
-1363 NDKIEK
+1363 
-1369 GVVTTLDVATI
+1369 
-1380 ALSGGTALATKVHW
+1380 
-1394 IRRAW
+1394 RA
-1399 ALAEVVGAV
+1399 
-1408 GNVAVNTQVVT
+1408 
-1419 NPQLRKAIGIYN
+1419 
-1431 TAMGLIGLKNAGQAG
+1431 
-1446 YKFVKNLP
+1446 
-1454 EQSRRLLQEKTAL
+1454 
-1467 KGFLVSKYQEWKQ
+1467 
-1480 LARASNLSA
+1480 
-1489 SEKQLLRQ
+1489 
-1497 QEEVWSFLRVM
+1497 
-1508 DELPGLSK
+1508 
-1516 LQLLLESQDIKSFL
+1516 
-1530 QTLKIKNQTP
+1530 
-1540 DVESFMSTFK
+1540 
-1550 ALHGEVEKAAA
+1550 
-1561 GSIKSL
+1561 
-1567 DEVAEDLEYL
+1567 
-1577 LTHHLATFRD
+1577 
-1587 QGREKQMSAFINEMM
+1587 
-1602 QTKDKFK
+1602 
-1609 AGATTLEVVRH
+1609 
-1620 PEKYISPKYSSN
+1620 
-1632 LSNLE
+1632 
-1637 LEGLISHAAGSG
+1637 
-1649 NFRFDAKWKIKNQ
+1649 
-1662 DGKEIDI
+1662 
-1669 FVDTKNYS
+1669 VDTKHLRSYD
-1677 RASNMFGDLGQF
+1677 DLYWGLRLDYKQTEF
-1689 KAYLENI
+1689 SLDDGYC
-1696 DSFDQLYIIQQG
+1696 YIIRFKSPEVPLKVETPRG
-1708 GRGVTRE
+1708 YRFKYLYPFTSHGFTAGTKGRIGVPEFKTIEDITMEAGTEIWRISRDGE
-1715 QIINRLR
+1715 QTLFA
-1722 KELLKPENLIEV
+1722 V
-1734 FKIIRSKPNLNRE
+1734 F
-1747 LLKNIK
+1747 
-1753 NDNEALERLSLLIKD
+1753 D
-1768 SKSAIYTSLKITK
+1768 SLKFKKIK

>member
-1 MHRCMKTFWWSCK
+1 MMHRRMNSFWWSCK
-14 LILLSLILSFGISE
+14 LILLSLILSLGVSE

-79 LRLQLKSGAFTAKNR
+79 LRLQLKSGGFTAKNR

-106 GVPFRLTSIDL
+106 GVPIRLTSIDL
-117 APYLQPQNLQSSGNL
+117 SPYLQPQNLQSNGNL

-179 QDAQVALRDPLF
+179 QDAQVALRDPLL

-231 IYRTHTRST
+231 IYRTYTRST

-263 LAREGMNEVGM
+263 LAREGVNEVGM

-284 WFTLNDQC
+284 WFTLNNQC

-379 SKYNENLLADCG
+379 SKYNETLLADCG
-391 KEPVRSDLAKEPHL
+391 KEPVRSDLAQEPHL

-448 PIAVRFDR
+448 PIALRFDR
-456 LRINIDKYQI
+456 LRINVDKYQI

-478 GKIANTDYIDD
+478 GIIANTDYIDD

-516 FLKRPTN
+516 FLKPPTN

-533 TQDAEGNPQTIQL
+533 TQDAGGNPQTIQL

-564 NEGNSYQIQPEE
+564 AEGNSYRIQTEE
-576 SEPQDDETA
+576 SGLQDDTA

-607 ALSKKYGQVHFER
+607 VLSKKYDQVRFER

-628 DGKEKWYQKSV
+628 DGKEEWYQKSV

-664 DVVTAH
+664 DVVTAR

-732 VVSYVKQQHKVTLV
+732 VVSYAKQQHKVTLV
-746 PINNVKLDKPQ
+746 PINDATFDKTQ

-809 EVKES
+809 ELKES

-834 YLFVLDGAKGIEGQ
+834 YLFVLDGAKGLSSDTAFLQ
-848 KGSLLG
+848 G
-854 EMPRKSRFGYL
+854 EMPRKSRFGYI
-865 FSKDG
+865 FAGNSPYT
-870 EELSKTIAHEL
+870 EEIVRTIAHEL

-899 KFQDTSS
+899 KSQKTSS

-915 SLAAFQ
+915 FLAAFQ
-921 WNVMANPALFTAADK
+921 WNIMANPAIFTAADK
-936 AEEGKKVEYT
+936 AEEGKIELKSDEYAGFAPNGQVIKISGKVKGLRESSSYFISGLELEDGTKYT
-946 KEVGR
+946 WVKAENKFISKDGKVYPLLVNEAVSGKVPIWADSKNPACYVWYKFIKVKNYTSKDFESIKR
-951 NVTRGLA
+951 RIVNDDGKNWH
-958 PDGRVIVSW
+958 PDFVFG
-967 QSKSE
+967 KSE
-972 DYYIIPTISKDSN
+972 DCMAKAQKEAQEGIELPQIRELVSNDINDTTDGIFDKVYFVGKASDFQASILAEIKQVFQKRKENIFTGKEIGKDVSIIISIDGDDSQEIGSLKNQKNSYLHLIFTIKNGKVEFLRMETSDKFGDKLSHICELIKNEPWSAQAIILYEVADLLDKGIEYLKIPESVWGCNSESN
-985 AIRGFHLYKVN
+985 LYKKVTSYLLDTQFPVLIGNNFIGNKLN
-996 ETEPIKK
+996 EESTFAFVCGLWNGTVDIVQSVPQLVKLLTSVFHADCRESASSQWESFKNAVIEDESGHILCHQDDYFCKAKQMISIALSDLVADDCKIAHTVGSVVGPMAVMCIGDVAAGSAVIARLGKVGSGLKYAIKGLQLC
-1003 FYWNDKTYATTAGET
+1003 DKITDVTRPLAKGLKVSAVLVKKVGKLL
-1018 IENCPEIILSY
+1018 PEI
-1029 YSGSGSI
+1029 
-1036 KTTIYELVGDECAFR
+1036 R
-1051 YADVLY
+1051 
-1057 DTKNNKI
+1057 
-1064 IEGKKH
+1064 IEGKTVLHYVGDKLH
-1070 WTTKRLWNASSS
+1070 VRQFDINAGKYVDEPIEESDLNVELSKVINHSTVKDISKQVFRKIDLERFKATFKATERQYQETFLLWGNE
-1082 CYASFIQDIKSK
+1082 KW
-1094 TEQVCGSEDIIAKEL
+1094 KEL
-1109 SQLNKAVTSNFKLE
+1109 NDYFIRHQLNGEWPPFNGFIESHKVTLKKGVVLDRYDYNGASQLDGIHRGRFASPKMSDGTRIPFQNRALRGNESNYVEF
-1123 DLEDL
+1123 
-1128 ILSSYLSSLRS
+1128 Y
-1139 LPYTSIEKLL
+1139 
-1149 QKVTSQETLDNQSE
+1149 E
-1163 LVVLRLMNAINGR
+1163 LVVLEDFSVEMGPAIPWFNQPGKGIQILFPKDIEELIR
-1176 DYPHFY
+1176 
-1182 SLLEANNNKLLKF
+1182 EGKMKIIN
-1195 LVREMDDA
+1195 LVR
-1203 SILFW
+1203 
-1208 TNDNYTNF
+1208 
-1216 IGALVWMFN
+1216 
-1225 SDNCKSIIERFP
+1225 
-1237 KKTEDYAHSVVNL
+1237 
-1250 KPITYEAPK
+1250 
-1259 ATLWKISW
+1259 
-1267 STKHNDGKYNNET
+1267 
-1280 GYIELRDIYTTYSL
+1280 
-1294 KTDSYG
+1294 
-1300 ENYITELPHEESIIS
+1300 
-1315 LPPLTP
+1315 
-1321 IIIVPED
+1321 
-1328 DRLPLIQTALSGGG
+1328 
-1342 LSNQMYIVP
+1342 
-1351 AIFLKYRFDKIR
+1351 R
-1363 NDKIEK
+1363 ND
-1369 GVVTTLDVATI
+1369 
-1380 ALSGGTALATKVHW
+1380 SS
-1394 IRRAW
+1394 
-1399 ALAEVVGAV
+1399 
-1408 GNVAVNTQVVT
+1408 
-1419 NPQLRKAIGIYN
+1419 Y
-1431 TAMGLIGLKNAGQAG
+1431 
-1446 YKFVKNLP
+1446 
-1454 EQSRRLLQEKTAL
+1454 
-1467 KGFLVSKYQEWKQ
+1467 
-1480 LARASNLSA
+1480 
-1489 SEKQLLRQ
+1489 
-1497 QEEVWSFLRVM
+1497 
-1508 DELPGLSK
+1508 
-1516 LQLLLESQDIKSFL
+1516 
-1530 QTLKIKNQTP
+1530 
-1540 DVESFMSTFK
+1540 
-1550 ALHGEVEKAAA
+1550 
-1561 GSIKSL
+1561 
-1567 DEVAEDLEYL
+1567 
-1577 LTHHLATFRD
+1577 
-1587 QGREKQMSAFINEMM
+1587 
-1602 QTKDKFK
+1602 DK
-1609 AGATTLEVVRH
+1609 
-1620 PEKYISPKYSSN
+1620 
-1632 LSNLE
+1632 
-1637 LEGLISHAAGSG
+1637 
-1649 NFRFDAKWKIKNQ
+1649 
-1662 DGKEIDI
+1662 
-1669 FVDTKNYS
+1669 
-1677 RASNMFGDLGQF
+1677 
-1689 KAYLENI
+1689 
-1696 DSFDQLYIIQQG
+1696 
-1708 GRGVTRE
+1708 
-1715 QIINRLR
+1715 
-1722 KELLKPENLIEV
+1722 
-1734 FKIIRSKPNLNRE
+1734 
-1747 LLKNIK
+1747 
-1753 NDNEALERLSLLIKD
+1753 
-1768 SKSAIYTSLKITK
+1768 

>member
-1 MHRCMKTFWWSCK
+1 MMHRCIKTFWWSCK
-14 LILLSLILSFGISE
+14 LILLSLILGFGISE

-79 LRLQLKSGAFTAKNR
+79 LRLQLKSGGFTAKNR

-117 APYLQPQNLQSSGNL
+117 SPYLQPQNLQSNGNL

-179 QDAQVALRDPLF
+179 QDAQVDLRDPLF

-240 SLSYTHLE
+240 SLSYTHLD

-379 SKYNENLLADCG
+379 SKYNETLLADCG
-391 KEPVRSDLAKEPHL
+391 KEPVRSDLAQEPHL

-448 PIAVRFDR
+448 PIALRFDR
-456 LRINIDKYQI
+456 LRINVDKYQI

-564 NEGNSYQIQPEE
+564 AEGNSYQIQTEE

-607 ALSKKYGQVHFER
+607 ALSKKYGQVRFER

-628 DGKEKWYQKSV
+628 DGKEAWYQKSV

-732 VVSYVKQQHKVTLV
+732 VVSYAKQQHKVTLV
-746 PINNVKLDKPQ
+746 PINDATFDKAQ

-789 PSEQDK
+789 TSEQDK

-854 EMPRKSRFGYL
+854 EMPRKSRFGYI
-865 FSKDG
+865 FAANSPNT
-870 EELSKTIAHEL
+870 EEFVRTIAHEV
-881 GHGLFTLQHTFDS
+881 GHGIFTLQHTFDA
-894 EYAGK
+894 EYGK
-899 KFQDTSS
+899 GTQNTTN
-906 NLMDYAKGT
+906 NLLDYAKGT

-921 WNVMANPALFTAADK
+921 WNIMANPAIFTATDK
-936 AEEGKKVEYT
+936 AEEGRIESYKSHIVCIPIEISNAILSSQNS
-946 KEVGR
+946 V
-951 NVTRGLA
+951 LA
-958 PDGRVIVSW
+958 PDGRRMKLPKDAIITALFFGDTSKHPAPEGSIAQFQVRQKSYKTWYIVKDGNFASYNYQKDSKTDYEIESSQAPPVSIKIDAQHHRVVVNGVNFEIDATSFYCEEKPLQTIDSISFRIRPTTEQILVKTNKEGNLISDDQDVINALVGAYNKMSNHATSITPNELEKKLSDKLEYKGPGLSSGRRFIVLSSLLTKGSSDPRDW
-967 QSKSE
+967 NTLAHNVFRKLGLGEKDVLVILPFAHYKTKLNRVVTLYMPGFACGASAVIDRNRLKETYDISDGSVGKTGQGMG
-972 DYYIIPTISKDSN
+972 DYALDIFTMTEIPTIKPRVLIQTVTKPGYGVKEDRN
-985 AIRGFHLYKVN
+985 KYEFEDANGRGLTPPSTIVAEDMRYSSSFDLN
-996 ETEPIKK
+996 
-1003 FYWNDKTYATTAGET
+1003 T
-1018 IENCPEIILSY
+1018 IEEPTVRINL
-1029 YSGSGSI
+1029 
-1036 KTTIYELVGDECAFR
+1036 
-1051 YADVLY
+1051 
-1057 DTKNNKI
+1057 
-1064 IEGKKH
+1064 
-1070 WTTKRLWNASSS
+1070 
-1082 CYASFIQDIKSK
+1082 
-1094 TEQVCGSEDIIAKEL
+1094 
-1109 SQLNKAVTSNFKLE
+1109 
-1123 DLEDL
+1123 
-1128 ILSSYLSSLRS
+1128 
-1139 LPYTSIEKLL
+1139 
-1149 QKVTSQETLDNQSE
+1149 
-1163 LVVLRLMNAINGR
+1163 LRLDEETDEQLFARMKNLAEWVSQGK
-1176 DYPHFY
+1176 
-1182 SLLEANNNKLLKF
+1182 LEANNINLIDTWRQQKL
-1195 LVREMDDA
+1195 
-1203 SILFW
+1203 S
-1208 TNDNYTNF
+1208 NPQQY
-1216 IGALVWMFN
+1216 
-1225 SDNCKSIIERFP
+1225 
-1237 KKTEDYAHSVVNL
+1237 
-1250 KPITYEAPK
+1250 
-1259 ATLWKISW
+1259 
-1267 STKHNDGKYNNET
+1267 
-1280 GYIELRDIYTTYSL
+1280 YS
-1294 KTDSYG
+1294 
-1300 ENYITELPHEESIIS
+1300 
-1315 LPPLTP
+1315 
-1321 IIIVPED
+1321 D
-1328 DRLPLIQTALSGGG
+1328 DRLTDAVFDASVTQDFVDQIKEII
-1342 LSNQMYIVP
+1342 SNS
-1351 AIFLKYRFDKIR
+1351 IR
-1363 NDKIEK
+1363 
-1369 GVVTTLDVATI
+1369 
-1380 ALSGGTALATKVHW
+1380 
-1394 IRRAW
+1394 
-1399 ALAEVVGAV
+1399 
-1408 GNVAVNTQVVT
+1408 
-1419 NPQLRKAIGIYN
+1419 
-1431 TAMGLIGLKNAGQAG
+1431 
-1446 YKFVKNLP
+1446 
-1454 EQSRRLLQEKTAL
+1454 
-1467 KGFLVSKYQEWKQ
+1467 
-1480 LARASNLSA
+1480 SA
-1489 SEKQLLRQ
+1489 S
-1497 QEEVWSFLRVM
+1497 
-1508 DELPGLSK
+1508 
-1516 LQLLLESQDIKSFL
+1516 
-1530 QTLKIKNQTP
+1530 
-1540 DVESFMSTFK
+1540 
-1550 ALHGEVEKAAA
+1550 
-1561 GSIKSL
+1561 
-1567 DEVAEDLEYL
+1567 
-1577 LTHHLATFRD
+1577 
-1587 QGREKQMSAFINEMM
+1587 
-1602 QTKDKFK
+1602 
-1609 AGATTLEVVRH
+1609 
-1620 PEKYISPKYSSN
+1620 
-1632 LSNLE
+1632 
-1637 LEGLISHAAGSG
+1637 
-1649 NFRFDAKWKIKNQ
+1649 
-1662 DGKEIDI
+1662 
-1669 FVDTKNYS
+1669 
-1677 RASNMFGDLGQF
+1677 GDLGKVSMKSTPNSKRNKVELKRPTF
-1689 KAYLENI
+1689 SSKIDLINGLTFALNDTWGFRITLKSYSCDIKKRKYWAIVSIEIYDHFGLDKEDVIKYGSLEKI
-1696 DSFDQLYIIQQG
+1696 KSKYPVLLEISSQ
-1708 GRGVTRE
+1708 VTRLRNVTLNAMTSYGMTDLILQE
-1715 QIINRLR
+1715 AADGFCAWFILQYRRGYKPFVTMMR
-1722 KELLKPENLIEV
+1722 KEIKIEGG
-1734 FKIIRSKPNLNRE
+1734 FDD
-1747 LLKNIK
+1747 IK
-1753 NDNEALERLSLLIKD
+1753 K
-1768 SKSAIYTSLKITK
+1768 

>member
-1 MHRCMKTFWWSCK
+1 MMHRCMNSFWWSCK
-14 LILLSLILSFGISE
+14 LILLSLILVLGISE

-79 LRLQLKSGAFTAKNR
+79 LRLQLKSGGFTAKNR
-94 EEVAYP
+94 EEGAYP

-117 APYLQPQNLQSSGNL
+117 APYLQPQNLQSNGNL

-160 HTARAYLDVKK
+160 NTARAYLDVKK

-240 SLSYTHLE
+240 SLSYTHLD
-248 PLLFPNRRYAWQVRA
+248 PLLLPNRRYAWQVRA
-263 LAREGMNEVGM
+263 LAREGVNEVGM

-391 KEPVRSDLAKEPHL
+391 KEPVRSDLTQEPHL

-448 PIAVRFDR
+448 PIALRFDR
-456 LRINIDKYQI
+456 LRINVDKYQI

-564 NEGNSYQIQPEE
+564 TEGNSYQIQTEE

-607 ALSKKYGQVHFER
+607 ALSKKYGQIRFKR

-628 DGKEKWYQKSV
+628 DGKEAWYQKAV

-684 TSDAKSPALPA
+684 TSDTKSPALPA

-714 AAYDVFA
+714 AAYEVFA

-732 VVSYVKQQHKVTLV
+732 VVSYAKQQHKVTLV
-746 PINNVKLDKPQ
+746 PINDATFDKAQ
-757 IERELNAVYTPV
+757 IERELNTVYTPV
-769 GIHFDVEVDE
+769 GIDFDVEVDE

-789 PSEQDK
+789 TSEQDK

-809 EVKES
+809 ELKES

-848 KGSLLG
+848 KGNLLG
-854 EMPRKSRFGYL
+854 EMPRKSRFGYI
-865 FSKDG
+865 FAANSPNT
-870 EELSKTIAHEL
+870 EEFVRTIAHEV
-881 GHGLFTLQHTFDS
+881 GHGIFTLQHTFDA
-894 EYAGK
+894 EYGK
-899 KFQDTSS
+899 GTQDTTN
-906 NLMDYAKGT
+906 NLLDYTKTGKE
-915 SLAAFQ
+915 LAAFQ
-921 WNVMANPALFTAADK
+921 WNIMANPAVFTSTDK
-936 AEEGKKVEYT
+936 ANKGKLKLNSDGYT
-946 KEVGR
+946 GFAPNGQVIKISGKMKFRREKSSYFIS
-951 NVTRGLA
+951 GLELE
-958 PDGRVIVSW
+958 DGTKYTWV
-967 QSKSE
+967 KAE
-972 DYYIIPTISKDSN
+972 NKFISKD
-985 AIRGFHLYKVN
+985 GKVYPLLVN
-996 ETEPIKK
+996 EAVSGKVPIWADSKNPACYVWYK
-1003 FYWNDKTYATTAGET
+1003 FINVKNYTSKDFE
-1018 IENCPEIILSY
+1018 
-1029 YSGSGSI
+1029 SI
-1036 KTTIYELVGDECAFR
+1036 KRRIANDDGKNWHPDFVFGKSNDCMAKAQKEAQEGIELPQIRELVSNDSN
-1051 YADVLY
+1051 
-1057 DTKNNKI
+1057 DTTDGIFDKVYFV
-1064 IEGKKH
+1064 GKASDFQASILAEIKQVFQ
-1070 WTTKRLWNASSS
+1070 KRKENT
-1082 CYASFIQDIKSK
+1082 F
-1094 TEQVCGSEDIIAKEL
+1094 TRKEL
-1109 SQLNKAVTSNFKLE
+1109 SKDISIIISIDGDDSPEISSLKNQKN
-1123 DLEDL
+1123 
-1128 ILSSYLSSLRS
+1128 SYLHLIFTIKNGKVEFLRME
-1139 LPYTSIEKLL
+1139 TSDKYGDKLSHICELIKNEPWAAQAIILYEVADLLDKGIEYLKIPESVWGCTG
-1149 QKVTSQETLDNQSE
+1149 KDTL
-1163 LVVLRLMNAINGR
+1163 
-1176 DYPHFY
+1176 Y
-1182 SLLEANNNKLLKF
+1182 K
-1195 LVREMDDA
+1195 
-1203 SILFW
+1203 
-1208 TNDNYTNF
+1208 
-1216 IGALVWMFN
+1216 
-1225 SDNCKSIIERFP
+1225 
-1237 KKTEDYAHSVVNL
+1237 
-1250 KPITYEAPK
+1250 
-1259 ATLWKISW
+1259 
-1267 STKHNDGKYNNET
+1267 
-1280 GYIELRDIYTTYSL
+1280 
-1294 KTDSYG
+1294 
-1300 ENYITELPHEESIIS
+1300 
-1315 LPPLTP
+1315 
-1321 IIIVPED
+1321 
-1328 DRLPLIQTALSGGG
+1328 
-1342 LSNQMYIVP
+1342 
-1351 AIFLKYRFDKIR
+1351 
-1363 NDKIEK
+1363 
-1369 GVVTTLDVATI
+1369 
-1380 ALSGGTALATKVHW
+1380 
-1394 IRRAW
+1394 
-1399 ALAEVVGAV
+1399 
-1408 GNVAVNTQVVT
+1408 QVV
-1419 NPQLRKAIGIYN
+1419 A
-1431 TAMGLIGLKNAGQAG
+1431 
-1446 YKFVKNLP
+1446 F
-1454 EQSRRLLQEKTAL
+1454 
-1467 KGFLVSKYQEWKQ
+1467 
-1480 LARASNLSA
+1480 
-1489 SEKQLLRQ
+1489 
-1497 QEEVWSFLRVM
+1497 
-1508 DELPGLSK
+1508 
-1516 LQLLLESQDIKSFL
+1516 LLESQIPILIADKMLGQSLSAESKFAFVCGLWNGTVEIFQSVPQMVEL
-1530 QTLKIKNQTP
+1530 LTCVSQPECRESASSQW
-1540 DVESFMSTFK
+1540 ESFKNAVIEDESGHILCHQDQYFCK
-1550 ALHGEVEKAAA
+1550 AKQMISIALSDLVADNCKVAHTVGSIVGPIAVTCLGDVAA
-1561 GSIKSL
+1561 GGALIARLGKVGSGLKYAIKGLQLCDKITDITRPLAKGLKVSAALVKKAGKLLPEIRIGGKTVLHYVGDKLHIRQFDFNTGKYIDEPIDESERGLSNKLNKLSRKAENSVDKPSDAVVKPATIADERGVSGESKTPSRSTSPELTALQKESVQRYQNLGLEQLVSFGEHPAYQQLSDINKTKFLKKLRGFEDNVLRELDADEQALNEFVNSLKADAKSEQAWFKRMMEGIRFNKERAEVYPFNEVYLKAPKKEAKVSGDSPAKHKYVRLDSYNPHLGEIVSRKYTQLSEVSEETAIRYLKELEEKYAPGSIIADVPSNKTGVNRDIFKENNGNIL
-1567 DEVAEDLEYL
+1567 DGQMILEVPVQKKGIPKRILEYAEDRDIQIRDTNGKIYDLRNESDVQILE
-1577 LTHHLATFRD
+1577 
-1587 QGREKQMSAFINEMM
+1587 
-1602 QTKDKFK
+1602 
-1609 AGATTLEVVRH
+1609 
-1620 PEKYISPKYSSN
+1620 
-1632 LSNLE
+1632 
-1637 LEGLISHAAGSG
+1637 
-1649 NFRFDAKWKIKNQ
+1649 
-1662 DGKEIDI
+1662 
-1669 FVDTKNYS
+1669 
-1677 RASNMFGDLGQF
+1677 
-1689 KAYLENI
+1689 
-1696 DSFDQLYIIQQG
+1696 
-1708 GRGVTRE
+1708 
-1715 QIINRLR
+1715 
-1722 KELLKPENLIEV
+1722 
-1734 FKIIRSKPNLNRE
+1734 
-1747 LLKNIK
+1747 
-1753 NDNEALERLSLLIKD
+1753 
-1768 SKSAIYTSLKITK
+1768 

>member
-1 MHRCMKTFWWSCK
+1 MMHRCMNSFWWSCK

-117 APYLQPQNLQSSGNL
+117 SPYLQPQNLQTNGNL
-132 RNGLLPTGYA
+132 RNGQLPTGYA

-240 SLSYTHLE
+240 SLSYTHLD
-248 PLLFPNRRYAWQVRA
+248 PLLLPNRRYAWQVRA
-263 LAREGMNEVGM
+263 LAREGVNEVGM

-365 GNRPVFSEVREFTL
+365 GNRPVFSEVLEFTL

-391 KEPVRSDLAKEPHL
+391 KEPVRSDLAQEPHL

-448 PIAVRFDR
+448 PIALRFDR
-456 LRINIDKYQI
+456 VRINVDKYQI

-564 NEGNSYQIQPEE
+564 AEGNSYQIQAEE

-607 ALSKKYGQVHFER
+607 ALSKKYGQVRFER

-628 DGKEKWYQKSV
+628 DGKEAWYQKSV

-664 DVVTAH
+664 DVVTAR

-746 PINNVKLDKPQ
+746 PINNVKLDKTQ

-769 GIHFDVEVDE
+769 GIYFDVEVDE

-789 PSEQDK
+789 TSEQDK

-881 GHGLFTLQHTFDS
+881 GHGLFTLRHTFDS

-899 KFQDTSS
+899 KSQDTSS

-921 WNVMANPALFTAADK
+921 WNVMANPAIFTATDK
-936 AEEGKKVEYT
+936 AEEGAFGGGIAISPDLKFIRIPNAHIITHFNDDETWRKSLVVGTLPSFELNKSTYRWNGEGYAKV
-946 KEVGR
+946 
-951 NVTRGLA
+951 
-958 PDGRVIVSW
+958 S
-967 QSKSE
+967 SS
-972 DYYIIPTISKDSN
+972 DS
-985 AIRGFHLYKVN
+985 IFHYKVSN
-996 ETEPIKK
+996 
-1003 FYWNDKTYATTAGET
+1003 
-1018 IENCPEIILSY
+1018 IENDSIYLYYNLDKGCGYSSMIIVPKEYVGELKDIILSSSKRTSVKERELFKFVYKLAPQHSRRIPCLEDIAQQSPAAKIPLNCGSSGNLVRILQPALDEVNKITSSLDAGKTNRILEDNYSPCLFEHIDLEKRITILNNLFSGDDRHWEFSNSITLGDRFFLDELILSTPEKDRIALLKKGFMANQYHWLSRLWNKSKGFWNNDVTISNILPLVNELGHWVQLY
-1029 YSGSGSI
+1029 YKDLNVPVTTAKIDRTGIPGFEEFEYPVAFATPVCIGVKGDSKDYFYIDLADNGFLYSLKKESDGIIFKNGTITFQQRFLGDLFGQYLSLPGSSLPEIHYFSNTLQVSPFEPVVVISSRDYSALGIEKGNKYVIPAFLAAVYQQSLDDNASWDKVRSAGNYVAIGAAVIAAPFTEGASWAAYTAVAAGIIAAADEVVKPGRLKLGSSDAYDE
-1036 KTTIYELVGDECAFR
+1036 KYKAFYQAWDVLYTATMGVDALANATQLVRSLRSIRIALSAKKLFSAAKSCGKQ
-1051 YADVLY
+1051 ADVLALW
-1057 DTKNNKI
+1057 
-1064 IEGKKH
+1064 GKG
-1070 WTTKRLWNASSS
+1070 A
-1082 CYASFIQDIKSK
+1082 D
-1094 TEQVCGSEDIIAKEL
+1094 
-1109 SQLNKAVTSNFKLE
+1109 KAVQLGK
-1123 DLEDL
+1123 
-1128 ILSSYLSSLRS
+1128 YSLA
-1139 LPYTSIEKLL
+1139 SI
-1149 QKVTSQETLDNQSE
+1149 SQERGFID
-1163 LVVLRLMNAINGR
+1163 
-1176 DYPHFY
+1176 
-1182 SLLEANNNKLLKF
+1182 LL
-1195 LVREMDDA
+1195 
-1203 SILFW
+1203 
-1208 TNDNYTNF
+1208 
-1216 IGALVWMFN
+1216 
-1225 SDNCKSIIERFP
+1225 
-1237 KKTEDYAHSVVNL
+1237 
-1250 KPITYEAPK
+1250 
-1259 ATLWKISW
+1259 
-1267 STKHNDGKYNNET
+1267 
-1280 GYIELRDIYTTYSL
+1280 
-1294 KTDSYG
+1294 
-1300 ENYITELPHEESIIS
+1300 
-1315 LPPLTP
+1315 
-1321 IIIVPED
+1321 
-1328 DRLPLIQTALSGGG
+1328 
-1342 LSNQMYIVP
+1342 
-1351 AIFLKYRFDKIR
+1351 
-1363 NDKIEK
+1363 
-1369 GVVTTLDVATI
+1369 
-1380 ALSGGTALATKVHW
+1380 
-1394 IRRAW
+1394 
-1399 ALAEVVGAV
+1399 
-1408 GNVAVNTQVVT
+1408 
-1419 NPQLRKAIGIYN
+1419 
-1431 TAMGLIGLKNAGQAG
+1431 
-1446 YKFVKNLP
+1446 
-1454 EQSRRLLQEKTAL
+1454 
-1467 KGFLVSKYQEWKQ
+1467 
-1480 LARASNLSA
+1480 
-1489 SEKQLLRQ
+1489 
-1497 QEEVWSFLRVM
+1497 
-1508 DELPGLSK
+1508 
-1516 LQLLLESQDIKSFL
+1516 
-1530 QTLKIKNQTP
+1530 
-1540 DVESFMSTFK
+1540 
-1550 ALHGEVEKAAA
+1550 
-1561 GSIKSL
+1561 
-1567 DEVAEDLEYL
+1567 
-1577 LTHHLATFRD
+1577 
-1587 QGREKQMSAFINEMM
+1587 
-1602 QTKDKFK
+1602 
-1609 AGATTLEVVRH
+1609 
-1620 PEKYISPKYSSN
+1620 
-1632 LSNLE
+1632 
-1637 LEGLISHAAGSG
+1637 
-1649 NFRFDAKWKIKNQ
+1649 
-1662 DGKEIDI
+1662 
-1669 FVDTKNYS
+1669 
-1677 RASNMFGDLGQF
+1677 
-1689 KAYLENI
+1689 
-1696 DSFDQLYIIQQG
+1696 
-1708 GRGVTRE
+1708 
-1715 QIINRLR
+1715 
-1722 KELLKPENLIEV
+1722 
-1734 FKIIRSKPNLNRE
+1734 PN
-1747 LLKNIK
+1747 
-1753 NDNEALERLSLLIKD
+1753 LLIKEGLTMD
-1768 SKSAIYTSLKITK
+1768 DFQYMLQKSVKALTESEKAKLARIRNAMPKPDANTVMQKVIAKDAINIYLREVNPYTTIGGFVTRASDAKHLKTYDDLYWGLRLDYVNDGGKLMNYIEDGSCGVIRFKTKSTSELSIPREELLDNNNYPYTGHGFTSGKQGRIGVPEFKFRNQFYAELNDGAELYEVFSDGREVLKAIFSNKENKFIPVK

>member
-1 MHRCMKTFWWSCK
+1 MMHRCMNSFWWSCK
-14 LILLSLILSFGISE
+14 LILLSLILSFGVSE
-28 RALAQYFPIHATVQ
+28 SALAQYFPIHATVQ

-79 LRLQLKSGAFTAKNR
+79 LRLQLKSGGFTAKNR

-117 APYLQPQNLQSSGNL
+117 SPYLQPQNLQSNGNL
-132 RNGLLPTGYA
+132 RNGQLPTGYA
-142 EISVQ
+142 ELSVQ

-196 TPRHQGLSGTEYEF
+196 TPRHQGLSGTDYEF

-240 SLSYTHLE
+240 SLSYTHLD

-391 KEPVRSDLAKEPHL
+391 KEPIRSDLAKEPHL

-448 PIAVRFDR
+448 PIALRFDR
-456 LRINIDKYQI
+456 LRINVDKYQI

-546 ELPEGADYK
+546 ELLEGADYK
-555 SIFPMTVTD
+555 SIFPITVTD
-564 NEGNSYQIQPEE
+564 AEGNSYQIQTEE

-607 ALSKKYGQVHFER
+607 ALSKKYGQVRFER

-628 DGKEKWYQKSV
+628 DGKEEWYQKSV

-664 DVVTAH
+664 DVVTAR

-746 PINNVKLDKPQ
+746 PINNAKLDKSQ
-757 IERELNAVYTPV
+757 IERELNTVYTPM
-769 GIHFDVEVDE
+769 GIDFDVEVDE

-789 PSEQDK
+789 SSEQDK

-809 EVKES
+809 ELKES

-834 YLFVLDGAKGIEGQ
+834 YLFVLDGAKGLSSDTAFLQ
-848 KGSLLG
+848 G
-854 EMPRKSRFGYL
+854 EMPRKSRFGYI

-899 KFQDTSS
+899 KSQDTSS
-906 NLMDYAKGT
+906 NLMDYTKGT
-915 SLAAFQ
+915 SLVAFQ

-936 AEEGKKVEYT
+936 AEEGAFCGGIAISPDLKFIRIPNAHIITHFSDDEAWKDSLVVGTLPSFELNKSTYRWNGEGYT
-946 KEVGR
+946 KESSSDSIFHYKVSNIENDSIYLFYNLDKGCGYSSTIIVPKEYVGELKDIILSSSKNTSVKER
-951 NVTRGLA
+951 ELFKFVYKLA
-958 PDGRVIVSW
+958 PQHSRRIPCLEDIAQ
-967 QSKSE
+967 QSPAAKIPLNCGSSGNLVRILQSALDEVNKITSSLDASETNRILEDNYSPCLFEHIDLEKRITILNNLFSGDDRHWEFSNSITLGDHFFLDELILSTPEKDRIALLKKGFMANQYHWLSRLWNKSKGFWNN
-972 DYYIIPTISKDSN
+972 DVTISNILPLVNELGHWVQLYYKDLNVPVTTAKIDRTGIPGFEEFEYPVAFATPVCIGVKGDSKDYFYIDLADNGFLYSLKKESDGIIFKNGTITFQQRFLGDLFGQYLSLPGSSLPEIHYFSN
-985 AIRGFHLYKVN
+985 TLQVSPFEPVVVISSRDYSALGIEKGNKYVIPAFLAAVYQQSLDDNASWDKVRSAGNYVAIGAAVIAAPFTEGASWAAYTAVAAGIIAAADEVVKPGRLKLGSSDAYDEKYKAFYQAWDVLYTATMGVDALANATQLVRSLRSIRIALSAKKLFSAAKSCGKQADVLALWGKGADEAVQLGKYSLASISKERGFVDMLPELLKKEGITEEEFVNYTNYVRKELPDSPRAQIARLRNAVPSPTAETVMQKVIPASDLENYISGDYSSIRGF
-996 ETEPIKK
+996 
-1003 FYWNDKTYATTAGET
+1003 
-1018 IENCPEIILSY
+1018 
-1029 YSGSGSI
+1029 
-1036 KTTIYELVGDECAFR
+1036 
-1051 YADVLY
+1051 
-1057 DTKNNKI
+1057 
-1064 IEGKKH
+1064 
-1070 WTTKRLWNASSS
+1070 
-1082 CYASFIQDIKSK
+1082 
-1094 TEQVCGSEDIIAKEL
+1094 
-1109 SQLNKAVTSNFKLE
+1109 
-1123 DLEDL
+1123 
-1128 ILSSYLSSLRS
+1128 
-1139 LPYTSIEKLL
+1139 
-1149 QKVTSQETLDNQSE
+1149 
-1163 LVVLRLMNAINGR
+1163 
-1176 DYPHFY
+1176 
-1182 SLLEANNNKLLKF
+1182 
-1195 LVREMDDA
+1195 
-1203 SILFW
+1203 
-1208 TNDNYTNF
+1208 
-1216 IGALVWMFN
+1216 
-1225 SDNCKSIIERFP
+1225 
-1237 KKTEDYAHSVVNL
+1237 
-1250 KPITYEAPK
+1250 
-1259 ATLWKISW
+1259 
-1267 STKHNDGKYNNET
+1267 
-1280 GYIELRDIYTTYSL
+1280 
-1294 KTDSYG
+1294 
-1300 ENYITELPHEESIIS
+1300 
-1315 LPPLTP
+1315 LT
-1321 IIIVPED
+1321 
-1328 DRLPLIQTALSGGG
+1328 
-1342 LSNQMYIVP
+1342 
-1351 AIFLKYRFDKIR
+1351 
-1363 NDKIEK
+1363 
-1369 GVVTTLDVATI
+1369 
-1380 ALSGGTALATKVHW
+1380 
-1394 IRRAW
+1394 RA
-1399 ALAEVVGAV
+1399 
-1408 GNVAVNTQVVT
+1408 
-1419 NPQLRKAIGIYN
+1419 
-1431 TAMGLIGLKNAGQAG
+1431 
-1446 YKFVKNLP
+1446 
-1454 EQSRRLLQEKTAL
+1454 
-1467 KGFLVSKYQEWKQ
+1467 
-1480 LARASNLSA
+1480 
-1489 SEKQLLRQ
+1489 
-1497 QEEVWSFLRVM
+1497 
-1508 DELPGLSK
+1508 
-1516 LQLLLESQDIKSFL
+1516 
-1530 QTLKIKNQTP
+1530 
-1540 DVESFMSTFK
+1540 
-1550 ALHGEVEKAAA
+1550 
-1561 GSIKSL
+1561 
-1567 DEVAEDLEYL
+1567 
-1577 LTHHLATFRD
+1577 
-1587 QGREKQMSAFINEMM
+1587 
-1602 QTKDKFK
+1602 
-1609 AGATTLEVVRH
+1609 
-1620 PEKYISPKYSSN
+1620 
-1632 LSNLE
+1632 
-1637 LEGLISHAAGSG
+1637 
-1649 NFRFDAKWKIKNQ
+1649 
-1662 DGKEIDI
+1662 
-1669 FVDTKNYS
+1669 VDTKHLRSYD
-1677 RASNMFGDLGQF
+1677 DLYWGLRLDYKQTEF
-1689 KAYLENI
+1689 SLDDGYC
-1696 DSFDQLYIIQQG
+1696 YIIRFKSPEVPLKVETPRG
-1708 GRGVTRE
+1708 YRFKYLYPFTSHGFTAGTKGRIGVPEFKTIEDITMEAGTEIWRISRDGE
-1715 QIINRLR
+1715 QTLFA
-1722 KELLKPENLIEV
+1722 V
-1734 FKIIRSKPNLNRE
+1734 F
-1747 LLKNIK
+1747 
-1753 NDNEALERLSLLIKD
+1753 D
-1768 SKSAIYTSLKITK
+1768 SLKFKKIK

>member
-1 MHRCMKTFWWSCK
+1 MMHRCMNSFWWSRK

-94 EEVAYP
+94 EEVTYP

-132 RNGLLPTGYA
+132 RNGQLPTGYA

-179 QDAQVALRDPLF
+179 QDAQVDLRDPLF

-240 SLSYTHLE
+240 SLSYTHLD

-391 KEPVRSDLAKEPHL
+391 KEPVRSDLAQEPHL

-564 NEGNSYQIQPEE
+564 AEGNSYQIQTEE

-607 ALSKKYGQVHFER
+607 ALSKKYGQVRFER

-628 DGKEKWYQKSV
+628 DGKEAWYQKSV

-714 AAYDVFA
+714 AAYEVFA

-746 PINNVKLDKPQ
+746 PINNVKLDKTQ
-757 IERELNAVYTPV
+757 IEREFNAVYTPV

-921 WNVMANPALFTAADK
+921 WNVMANPAIFTATDK
-936 AEEGKKVEYT
+936 AEEGAFGGGIAISPDLKFIRIPNAHIITHFNDDETWRKSLVVGTLPSFELNKSTYRWNGEGYAKISSSDSIFHYKVSNIENDSIYLYYNLDKGCGYSSMIIVPKEYVGELKDIILSSSKST
-946 KEVGR
+946 SVKERELFKFVYK
-951 NVTRGLA
+951 LA
-958 PDGRVIVSW
+958 PQHSRRIPCLEDIAQQSPAAKIPLNCGSSGNLVRILQPALDEVNKITSSLDAGKTNRILEDNYSPCLFEHIDLEKRITILNNLFSGDDRHWEFSNSITLGDRFFLDELILSTPEKDRIALLKKGFMANQYHWLSRLWNKSKGFWNNDVTISNILPLVNELGHWVQLYYKDLNVPVTTTKIDRTGIPGFEEFEYPVAFATPVCIGVKGDSKDYFYIDLADNGLLYSLKKESDGIIFKNGTITFQQRFLGDLFGQYLSLPGSSLPEIHYFSNTLQVSPFEPVVVISSRDYSALGIEKGNKYVIPAFLAAVYQQSLDDNASWDKVRSAGNYVAIGAAVIAAPFTEGASWAAYTAVAAGIIAAADEVVKPGRLKLGSSDAYDEKYKAFYQAWDVLYTATMGVDALANATQLVRSLRSIRIALSAKKLFSAAKSCGKQADVLALWGKGADKAVQLGKYSLASISKERGFIDLLPNLLIKEGLTMDDFQYMLQKSVKALTESEKAKLARIRNAMPKPDATTLVQKVIPADEIEQYVNGTYSKARGSVSVA
-967 QSKSE
+967 SDAKHLKSFEDYYYGLRLDYEKTKFHLSKNSCGVIRFKSE
-972 DYYIIPTISKDSN
+972 DAPQKLVIPT
-985 AIRGFHLYKVN
+985 
-996 ETEPIKK
+996 
-1003 FYWNDKTYATTAGET
+1003 
-1018 IENCPEIILSY
+1018 
-1029 YSGSGSI
+1029 
-1036 KTTIYELVGDECAFR
+1036 
-1051 YADVLY
+1051 
-1057 DTKNNKI
+1057 
-1064 IEGKKH
+1064 
-1070 WTTKRLWNASSS
+1070 
-1082 CYASFIQDIKSK
+1082 
-1094 TEQVCGSEDIIAKEL
+1094 SEDMDYPFTAHGFTSGNNRRLGVPEWKLVKE
-1109 SQLNKAVTSNFKLE
+1109 AEFKVGAE
-1123 DLEDL
+1123 IWEVFIDG
-1128 ILSSYLSSLRS
+1128 
-1139 LPYTSIEKLL
+1139 TEKLRA
-1149 QKVTSQETLDNQSE
+1149 VFDG
-1163 LVVLRLMNAINGR
+1163 V
-1176 DYPHFY
+1176 
-1182 SLLEANNNKLLKF
+1182 KF
-1195 LVREMDDA
+1195 NR
-1203 SILFW
+1203 
-1208 TNDNYTNF
+1208 
-1216 IGALVWMFN
+1216 
-1225 SDNCKSIIERFP
+1225 
-1237 KKTEDYAHSVVNL
+1237 
-1250 KPITYEAPK
+1250 
-1259 ATLWKISW
+1259 
-1267 STKHNDGKYNNET
+1267 
-1280 GYIELRDIYTTYSL
+1280 
-1294 KTDSYG
+1294 
-1300 ENYITELPHEESIIS
+1300 
-1315 LPPLTP
+1315 
-1321 IIIVPED
+1321 
-1328 DRLPLIQTALSGGG
+1328 
-1342 LSNQMYIVP
+1342 
-1351 AIFLKYRFDKIR
+1351 
-1363 NDKIEK
+1363 
-1369 GVVTTLDVATI
+1369 
-1380 ALSGGTALATKVHW
+1380 
-1394 IRRAW
+1394 
-1399 ALAEVVGAV
+1399 
-1408 GNVAVNTQVVT
+1408 
-1419 NPQLRKAIGIYN
+1419 
-1431 TAMGLIGLKNAGQAG
+1431 
-1446 YKFVKNLP
+1446 VK
-1454 EQSRRLLQEKTAL
+1454 
-1467 KGFLVSKYQEWKQ
+1467 
-1480 LARASNLSA
+1480 
-1489 SEKQLLRQ
+1489 
-1497 QEEVWSFLRVM
+1497 
-1508 DELPGLSK
+1508 
-1516 LQLLLESQDIKSFL
+1516 
-1530 QTLKIKNQTP
+1530 
-1540 DVESFMSTFK
+1540 
-1550 ALHGEVEKAAA
+1550 
-1561 GSIKSL
+1561 
-1567 DEVAEDLEYL
+1567 
-1577 LTHHLATFRD
+1577 
-1587 QGREKQMSAFINEMM
+1587 
-1602 QTKDKFK
+1602 
-1609 AGATTLEVVRH
+1609 
-1620 PEKYISPKYSSN
+1620 
-1632 LSNLE
+1632 
-1637 LEGLISHAAGSG
+1637 
-1649 NFRFDAKWKIKNQ
+1649 
-1662 DGKEIDI
+1662 
-1669 FVDTKNYS
+1669 
-1677 RASNMFGDLGQF
+1677 
-1689 KAYLENI
+1689 
-1696 DSFDQLYIIQQG
+1696 
-1708 GRGVTRE
+1708 
-1715 QIINRLR
+1715 
-1722 KELLKPENLIEV
+1722 
-1734 FKIIRSKPNLNRE
+1734 
-1747 LLKNIK
+1747 
-1753 NDNEALERLSLLIKD
+1753 
-1768 SKSAIYTSLKITK
+1768 

>member
-14 LILLSLILSFGISE
+14 LILLSLILGFGISE

-79 LRLQLKSGAFTAKNR
+79 LRLQLKSGGFTAKNR

-106 GVPFRLTSIDL
+106 GVPIRLTSIDL
-117 APYLQPQNLQSSGNL
+117 SPYLQPQNLQSNGNL
-132 RNGLLPTGYA
+132 RNGQLPTGYA

-147 VIDYYTGRPLSDW
+147 VVDYYTGRPLSDW
-160 HTARAYLDVKK
+160 HTARAYLDIKK

-240 SLSYTHLE
+240 SLSYTHLD
-248 PLLFPNRRYAWQVRA
+248 PLLLPNRRYAWQVRA

-391 KEPVRSDLAKEPHL
+391 KEPVRSDLAQEPHL

-432 WYAGKG
+432 WYSGKG

-448 PIAVRFDR
+448 PIALRFDR
-456 LRINIDKYQI
+456 LRINVDKYQI

-478 GKIANTDYIDD
+478 GKIANTDYVDD

-504 KLGFSLPESPRF
+504 KLGFSLPESPSF
-516 FLKRPTN
+516 FLKPPTN

-555 SIFPMTVTD
+555 SVFPMTVTD
-564 NEGNSYQIQPEE
+564 AEGNSYRIQPEE
-576 SEPQDDETA
+576 SSSQDDTS

-607 ALSKKYGQVHFER
+607 VLSKKYGQVRFKC

-628 DGKEKWYQKSV
+628 DGKEAWYQKSV
-639 KLDRFYKPFA
+639 KLDRFYKPFG

-670 YEGKKSIDVSKLVF
+670 YEGKQRIDAKKLAF

-695 SYDETSRTWS
+695 SYDETSQTWG

-714 AAYDVFA
+714 ASYDVFA

-732 VVSYVKQQHKVTLV
+732 VVSYAKQNHKLTLV
-746 PINNVKLDKPQ
+746 PINNAKLDKTE

-789 PSEQDK
+789 TSEQDK

-809 EVKES
+809 ELKES
-814 TEMLR
+814 TEMLQ

-824 QAKAGTLEGA
+824 QAKAGMLDGA
-834 YLFVLDGAKGIEGQ
+834 YLFVLDGAKGLSSGTAFLQ
-848 KGSLLG
+848 G
-854 EMPRKSRFGYL
+854 EMPRKNRFGYL

-870 EELSKTIAHEL
+870 EQLSKTIAHEL
-881 GHGLFTLQHTFDS
+881 GHGLFTLRHTFDS

-899 KFQDTSS
+899 KSQDPSS
-906 NLMDYAKGT
+906 NLMDYAEGT

-921 WNVMANPALFTAADK
+921 WNIMANPALFTATDK
-936 AEEGKKVEYT
+936 AEEVAFAGGVAISPDLKFIRIPNAHIITLFNDDETWRNSLVVGTLPSFELNESVYRWNGMGYANVSFSDSIFHYKVSNIENDPICLYYNLDKGCGYSSMIIVPKEYVGELKAIILSSSKST
-946 KEVGR
+946 SVKEKELFKFVYK
-951 NVTRGLA
+951 LA
-958 PDGRVIVSW
+958 PKYSRHIPCKTNKQ
-967 QSKSE
+967 QSAE
-972 DYYIIPTISKDSN
+972 EKDPLDCSSTGN
-985 AIRGFHLYKVN
+985 LKRLLQPSIDEVN
-996 ETEPIKK
+996 KITSSL
-1003 FYWNDKTYATTAGET
+1003 DAGET
-1018 IENCPEIILSY
+1018 NRILKDNYSPCLFEHINLEKRITILNNLFSGDDRHWEFSNSITLGDRFFLDELILSTPEKDRIALLKKGFMANQYRWLSRLWDKSKGFWNNDVTISDILPLVNELGHWIQLY
-1029 YSGSGSI
+1029 YKDLSIPITTATVSGIGIPGFEEMTYPVASVTPVCIGVKGDSDGFFYTQEGENGFQYRLYLNPQTSNDVVFQDGKITFKQHFLGKLYGEYLTAPGTNVPSNQNFTTQLQVSPFEPVVLLASRNYKPLGIVKGHEYVIPAFLAAVYQQSLVDNASWDKVRSVGNYVAIGVAVIAVPFTEGGSLAAYTAVAAGIVAAADEAVKSGRLKLGSSDAYDAKYKDFYQAWDVLYTATMVADGLANAPQLVRSLRSI
-1036 KTTIYELVGDECAFR
+1036 RIALSAKKLFSAAKSCGKQADVLALWGKGADKAVQLGKYSLASISQERGFIDLLPSLLEKENLTMDAFR
-1051 YADVLY
+1051 YIILKNVNTLTESEKAKLARIRNAIPKPDANTVMQKVIPKDAINIYLREVNPYTTIGGFVTRASDAKHLKTYDDLY
-1057 DTKNNKI
+1057 WGLRLDYVNDGGKLMNYIEDGSCGVIRFKTKS
-1064 IEGKKH
+1064 
-1070 WTTKRLWNASSS
+1070 TS
-1082 CYASFIQDIKSK
+1082 
-1094 TEQVCGSEDIIAKEL
+1094 EL
-1109 SQLNKAVTSNFKLE
+1109 SIPREELLDHNN
-1123 DLEDL
+1123 
-1128 ILSSYLSSLRS
+1128 Y
-1139 LPYTSIEKLL
+1139 PYTGHGF
-1149 QKVTSQETLDNQSE
+1149 TSGKQGRIGVPEFKFRNQFYAE
-1163 LVVLRLMNAINGR
+1163 L
-1176 DYPHFY
+1176 
-1182 SLLEANNNKLLKF
+1182 
-1195 LVREMDDA
+1195 
-1203 SILFW
+1203 
-1208 TNDNYTNF
+1208 
-1216 IGALVWMFN
+1216 
-1225 SDNCKSIIERFP
+1225 
-1237 KKTEDYAHSVVNL
+1237 
-1250 KPITYEAPK
+1250 
-1259 ATLWKISW
+1259 
-1267 STKHNDGKYNNET
+1267 NDGA
-1280 GYIELRDIYTTYSL
+1280 ELYEVFSDGREVL
-1294 KTDSYG
+1294 K
-1300 ENYITELPHEESIIS
+1300 
-1315 LPPLTP
+1315 
-1321 IIIVPED
+1321 
-1328 DRLPLIQTALSGGG
+1328 
-1342 LSNQMYIVP
+1342 
-1351 AIFLKYRFDKIR
+1351 AIFSNKE
-1363 NDKIEK
+1363 N
-1369 GVVTTLDVATI
+1369 
-1380 ALSGGTALATKVHW
+1380 
-1394 IRRAW
+1394 
-1399 ALAEVVGAV
+1399 
-1408 GNVAVNTQVVT
+1408 
-1419 NPQLRKAIGIYN
+1419 
-1431 TAMGLIGLKNAGQAG
+1431 
-1446 YKFVKNLP
+1446 KFIPVK
-1454 EQSRRLLQEKTAL
+1454 
-1467 KGFLVSKYQEWKQ
+1467 
-1480 LARASNLSA
+1480 
-1489 SEKQLLRQ
+1489 
-1497 QEEVWSFLRVM
+1497 
-1508 DELPGLSK
+1508 
-1516 LQLLLESQDIKSFL
+1516 
-1530 QTLKIKNQTP
+1530 
-1540 DVESFMSTFK
+1540 
-1550 ALHGEVEKAAA
+1550 
-1561 GSIKSL
+1561 
-1567 DEVAEDLEYL
+1567 
-1577 LTHHLATFRD
+1577 
-1587 QGREKQMSAFINEMM
+1587 
-1602 QTKDKFK
+1602 
-1609 AGATTLEVVRH
+1609 
-1620 PEKYISPKYSSN
+1620 
-1632 LSNLE
+1632 
-1637 LEGLISHAAGSG
+1637 
-1649 NFRFDAKWKIKNQ
+1649 
-1662 DGKEIDI
+1662 
-1669 FVDTKNYS
+1669 
-1677 RASNMFGDLGQF
+1677 
-1689 KAYLENI
+1689 
-1696 DSFDQLYIIQQG
+1696 
-1708 GRGVTRE
+1708 
-1715 QIINRLR
+1715 
-1722 KELLKPENLIEV
+1722 
-1734 FKIIRSKPNLNRE
+1734 
-1747 LLKNIK
+1747 
-1753 NDNEALERLSLLIKD
+1753 
-1768 SKSAIYTSLKITK
+1768 

>member
-1 MHRCMKTFWWSCK
+1 MMHRCMNSFWWSCK

-117 APYLQPQNLQSSGNL
+117 SPYLQPQNLQTNGNL
-132 RNGLLPTGYA
+132 RNGQLPTGYA

-263 LAREGMNEVGM
+263 LAREGVNEVGM

-365 GNRPVFSEVREFTL
+365 GNRPVFSEVLEFTL

-391 KEPVRSDLAKEPHL
+391 KEPVRSDLAQEPHL

-456 LRINIDKYQI
+456 VRINIDKYQI

-564 NEGNSYQIQPEE
+564 AEGNSYQIQAEE

-607 ALSKKYGQVHFER
+607 ALSKKYGQVRFER

-628 DGKEKWYQKSV
+628 DGKEAWYQKSV

-664 DVVTAH
+664 DVVTAR

-746 PINNVKLDKPQ
+746 PINNVKLDKTQ

-769 GIHFDVEVDE
+769 GIYFDVEVDE

-789 PSEQDK
+789 TSEQDK
-795 LLSLVGKSFWGYDK
+795 LLSLLGKSFWGYDK

-899 KFQDTSS
+899 KSQDTSS

-921 WNVMANPALFTAADK
+921 WNVMANPAIFTATDK
-936 AEEGKKVEYT
+936 AEEGAFGGGIAISPDLKFIRIPNAHIITHFNDDETWRKSLVVGTLPSFELNKSTYRWNGEGYAKV
-946 KEVGR
+946 
-951 NVTRGLA
+951 
-958 PDGRVIVSW
+958 S
-967 QSKSE
+967 SS
-972 DYYIIPTISKDSN
+972 DS
-985 AIRGFHLYKVN
+985 IFHYKVSN
-996 ETEPIKK
+996 
-1003 FYWNDKTYATTAGET
+1003 
-1018 IENCPEIILSY
+1018 IENDSIYLYYNLDKGCGYSSMIIVPKEYVGELKDIILSSSKRTSVKERELFKFVYKLAPQHSRRIPCLEDIAQQSPAAKIPLNCGSSGNLVRILQPALDEVNKITSSLDAGKTNRILEDNYSPCLFEHIDLEKRITILNNLFSGDDRHWEFSNSITLGDRFFLDELILSTPEKDRIALLKKGFMANQYHWLSRLWNKSKGFWNNDVTISNILPLVNELGHWVQLY
-1029 YSGSGSI
+1029 YKDLNVPVTTAKIDRTGIPGFEEFEYPVAFATPVCIGVKGDSKDYFYIDLADNGFLYSLKKESDGIIFKNGTITFQQRFLGDLFGQYLSLPGSSLPEIHYFSNTLQVSPFEPVVVISSRDYSALGIEKGNKYVIPAFLAAVYQQSLDDNASWDKVRSAGNYVAIGAAVIAAPFTEGASWAAYTAVAAGIIAAADEVVKPGRLKLGSSDAYDE
-1036 KTTIYELVGDECAFR
+1036 KYKAFYQAWDVLYTATGGGDGVATATHLGRSLRSIRIALSAKKLFSAAKSCGKQ
-1051 YADVLY
+1051 ADVLALW
-1057 DTKNNKI
+1057 
-1064 IEGKKH
+1064 GKG
-1070 WTTKRLWNASSS
+1070 A
-1082 CYASFIQDIKSK
+1082 D
-1094 TEQVCGSEDIIAKEL
+1094 
-1109 SQLNKAVTSNFKLE
+1109 KAVQLGK
-1123 DLEDL
+1123 
-1128 ILSSYLSSLRS
+1128 YSLA
-1139 LPYTSIEKLL
+1139 SI
-1149 QKVTSQETLDNQSE
+1149 SQERGFID
-1163 LVVLRLMNAINGR
+1163 
-1176 DYPHFY
+1176 
-1182 SLLEANNNKLLKF
+1182 LL
-1195 LVREMDDA
+1195 
-1203 SILFW
+1203 
-1208 TNDNYTNF
+1208 
-1216 IGALVWMFN
+1216 
-1225 SDNCKSIIERFP
+1225 
-1237 KKTEDYAHSVVNL
+1237 
-1250 KPITYEAPK
+1250 
-1259 ATLWKISW
+1259 
-1267 STKHNDGKYNNET
+1267 
-1280 GYIELRDIYTTYSL
+1280 
-1294 KTDSYG
+1294 
-1300 ENYITELPHEESIIS
+1300 
-1315 LPPLTP
+1315 
-1321 IIIVPED
+1321 
-1328 DRLPLIQTALSGGG
+1328 
-1342 LSNQMYIVP
+1342 
-1351 AIFLKYRFDKIR
+1351 
-1363 NDKIEK
+1363 
-1369 GVVTTLDVATI
+1369 
-1380 ALSGGTALATKVHW
+1380 
-1394 IRRAW
+1394 
-1399 ALAEVVGAV
+1399 
-1408 GNVAVNTQVVT
+1408 
-1419 NPQLRKAIGIYN
+1419 
-1431 TAMGLIGLKNAGQAG
+1431 
-1446 YKFVKNLP
+1446 
-1454 EQSRRLLQEKTAL
+1454 
-1467 KGFLVSKYQEWKQ
+1467 
-1480 LARASNLSA
+1480 
-1489 SEKQLLRQ
+1489 
-1497 QEEVWSFLRVM
+1497 
-1508 DELPGLSK
+1508 
-1516 LQLLLESQDIKSFL
+1516 
-1530 QTLKIKNQTP
+1530 
-1540 DVESFMSTFK
+1540 
-1550 ALHGEVEKAAA
+1550 
-1561 GSIKSL
+1561 
-1567 DEVAEDLEYL
+1567 
-1577 LTHHLATFRD
+1577 
-1587 QGREKQMSAFINEMM
+1587 
-1602 QTKDKFK
+1602 
-1609 AGATTLEVVRH
+1609 
-1620 PEKYISPKYSSN
+1620 
-1632 LSNLE
+1632 
-1637 LEGLISHAAGSG
+1637 
-1649 NFRFDAKWKIKNQ
+1649 
-1662 DGKEIDI
+1662 
-1669 FVDTKNYS
+1669 
-1677 RASNMFGDLGQF
+1677 
-1689 KAYLENI
+1689 
-1696 DSFDQLYIIQQG
+1696 
-1708 GRGVTRE
+1708 
-1715 QIINRLR
+1715 
-1722 KELLKPENLIEV
+1722 
-1734 FKIIRSKPNLNRE
+1734 PN
-1747 LLKNIK
+1747 
-1753 NDNEALERLSLLIKD
+1753 LLIKEGLTMD
-1768 SKSAIYTSLKITK
+1768 DFQYMLQKSVKALTESEKAKLARIRNAMPKPDANTVMQKVIAKDAINIYLREVNPYTTIGGFVTRASDAKHLKTYDDLYWGLRLDYVNDGGKLMNYIEDGSCGVIRFKTKSTSELSIPREELLDNNNYPYTGHGFTSGKQGRIGVPEFKFRNQFYAELNDGAELYEVFSDGREVLKAIFSNKENKFIPVK

>member
-1 MHRCMKTFWWSCK
+1 MMHRRMNSFWWSCK
-14 LILLSLILSFGISE
+14 LILLSLILSFGVSE

-117 APYLQPQNLQSSGNL
+117 SPYLQLQNLQSSGNL

-147 VIDYYTGRPLSDW
+147 VVDYYTGRPLSDW

-179 QDAQVALRDPLF
+179 QDAQVTLRDPLL

-240 SLSYTHLE
+240 SLSYTHLD

-478 GKIANTDYIDD
+478 GKITNTDYIDD

-516 FLKRPTN
+516 FLKPPTN

-533 TQDAEGNPQTIQL
+533 TQDAGGNPQTIQL

-564 NEGNSYQIQPEE
+564 AEGNSYRIQPEE
-576 SEPQDDETA
+576 SGLQDDTT

-592 LKAERVA
+592 LKAERVV
-599 QVGDFNAD
+599 QVGNFNAD
-607 ALSKKYGQVHFER
+607 ALSKKYGQVRFER

-628 DGKEKWYQKSV
+628 DGKEAWYQKSV

-746 PINNVKLDKPQ
+746 PINNAKLDKSQ
-757 IERELNAVYTPV
+757 IERELNAVYTPM
-769 GIHFDVEVDE
+769 GIDFDVEVDE

-789 PSEQDK
+789 SSEQDK

-809 EVKES
+809 EIKES

-899 KFQDTSS
+899 KSQDTSS

-921 WNVMANPALFTAADK
+921 WNVMANPAIFTATDK
-936 AEEGKKVEYT
+936 AEEGAFGGGIAISPDLKFIRIPNAHIITHFNDDETWRKSLVVGTLPSFELNKSTYRWNGEGYAKVSSSDSIFHYKVSNIENDSIYLYYNLDKGCGYSSMIIVPKEYVGELKDIILSSSKST
-946 KEVGR
+946 SVKERELFKFVYK
-951 NVTRGLA
+951 LA
-958 PDGRVIVSW
+958 PQHSRRIPCLEDIAQQSPAAKIPLNCGSSGNLVRILQPALDEVNKITSSLDAGKTNRILEDNYSPCLFEHIDLEKRITILNNLFSGDDRHWEFSNSITLGDRFFLDELILSTPEKDRIALLKKGFMANQYHWLSRLWNKSKGFWNNDVTISNILPLVNELGHWVQLYYKDLNVPVTTAKIDRTGIPGFEEFEYPVAFATPVCIGVKGDSKDYFYIDLADNGFLYSLKKESDGIIFKNGTITFQQRFLGDLFGQYLSLPGSSLPEIHYFSNTLQVSPFEPVVVISSRDYSALGIEKGNKYVIPAFLAAVYQQSLDDNASWDKVRSAGNYVAIGAAVIAAPFTEGASWAAYTAVAAGIIAAADEVVKPGRLKLGSSDAYDEKYKAFYQAWDVLYTATMGVDALANATQLVRSLRSIRIALSAKKLFSAAKSCGKQADVLALWGKGADKAVQLGKYSIASISQERGFIDLLPNLLIKEGLTMDDFQYMLQKSVKALTESEKAKLARIRNAMPKPDANTLMQKVIPADEIEQYVNGSYSKARGSVSVA
-967 QSKSE
+967 SDAKHLKSFEDYYYGLRLDYEKTKFHLSKNSCGVIRFKSE
-972 DYYIIPTISKDSN
+972 DAPQKLVIPT
-985 AIRGFHLYKVN
+985 
-996 ETEPIKK
+996 
-1003 FYWNDKTYATTAGET
+1003 
-1018 IENCPEIILSY
+1018 
-1029 YSGSGSI
+1029 
-1036 KTTIYELVGDECAFR
+1036 
-1051 YADVLY
+1051 
-1057 DTKNNKI
+1057 
-1064 IEGKKH
+1064 
-1070 WTTKRLWNASSS
+1070 
-1082 CYASFIQDIKSK
+1082 
-1094 TEQVCGSEDIIAKEL
+1094 SEDMDYPFTAHGFTSGNNRRLGVPEWKLVKE
-1109 SQLNKAVTSNFKLE
+1109 AEFKVGAE
-1123 DLEDL
+1123 IWEVFIDG
-1128 ILSSYLSSLRS
+1128 
-1139 LPYTSIEKLL
+1139 TEKLRA
-1149 QKVTSQETLDNQSE
+1149 VFDG
-1163 LVVLRLMNAINGR
+1163 I
-1176 DYPHFY
+1176 
-1182 SLLEANNNKLLKF
+1182 KF
-1195 LVREMDDA
+1195 NR
-1203 SILFW
+1203 
-1208 TNDNYTNF
+1208 
-1216 IGALVWMFN
+1216 
-1225 SDNCKSIIERFP
+1225 
-1237 KKTEDYAHSVVNL
+1237 
-1250 KPITYEAPK
+1250 
-1259 ATLWKISW
+1259 
-1267 STKHNDGKYNNET
+1267 
-1280 GYIELRDIYTTYSL
+1280 
-1294 KTDSYG
+1294 
-1300 ENYITELPHEESIIS
+1300 
-1315 LPPLTP
+1315 
-1321 IIIVPED
+1321 
-1328 DRLPLIQTALSGGG
+1328 
-1342 LSNQMYIVP
+1342 
-1351 AIFLKYRFDKIR
+1351 
-1363 NDKIEK
+1363 
-1369 GVVTTLDVATI
+1369 
-1380 ALSGGTALATKVHW
+1380 
-1394 IRRAW
+1394 
-1399 ALAEVVGAV
+1399 
-1408 GNVAVNTQVVT
+1408 
-1419 NPQLRKAIGIYN
+1419 
-1431 TAMGLIGLKNAGQAG
+1431 
-1446 YKFVKNLP
+1446 VK
-1454 EQSRRLLQEKTAL
+1454 
-1467 KGFLVSKYQEWKQ
+1467 
-1480 LARASNLSA
+1480 
-1489 SEKQLLRQ
+1489 
-1497 QEEVWSFLRVM
+1497 
-1508 DELPGLSK
+1508 
-1516 LQLLLESQDIKSFL
+1516 
-1530 QTLKIKNQTP
+1530 
-1540 DVESFMSTFK
+1540 
-1550 ALHGEVEKAAA
+1550 
-1561 GSIKSL
+1561 
-1567 DEVAEDLEYL
+1567 
-1577 LTHHLATFRD
+1577 
-1587 QGREKQMSAFINEMM
+1587 
-1602 QTKDKFK
+1602 
-1609 AGATTLEVVRH
+1609 
-1620 PEKYISPKYSSN
+1620 
-1632 LSNLE
+1632 
-1637 LEGLISHAAGSG
+1637 
-1649 NFRFDAKWKIKNQ
+1649 
-1662 DGKEIDI
+1662 
-1669 FVDTKNYS
+1669 
-1677 RASNMFGDLGQF
+1677 
-1689 KAYLENI
+1689 
-1696 DSFDQLYIIQQG
+1696 
-1708 GRGVTRE
+1708 
-1715 QIINRLR
+1715 
-1722 KELLKPENLIEV
+1722 
-1734 FKIIRSKPNLNRE
+1734 
-1747 LLKNIK
+1747 
-1753 NDNEALERLSLLIKD
+1753 
-1768 SKSAIYTSLKITK
+1768 

>member
-1 MHRCMKTFWWSCK
+1 MMHRCMNSFWWSCK

-117 APYLQPQNLQSSGNL
+117 SPYLQPQNLQTNGNL
-132 RNGLLPTGYA
+132 RNGQLPTGYA

-240 SLSYTHLE
+240 SLSYTHLD

-263 LAREGMNEVGM
+263 LAREGVNEVGM

-365 GNRPVFSEVREFTL
+365 GNRPVFSEVLEFTL

-391 KEPVRSDLAKEPHL
+391 KEPVRSDLAQEPHL

-456 LRINIDKYQI
+456 VRINIDKYQI

-564 NEGNSYQIQPEE
+564 AEGNSYKIQTEE

-607 ALSKKYGQVHFER
+607 ALSKKYGQVRFER

-628 DGKEKWYQKSV
+628 DGKEAWYQKSV

-664 DVVTAH
+664 DVVTAR

-746 PINNVKLDKPQ
+746 PINNVKLDKTQ

-789 PSEQDK
+789 TSEQDK
-795 LLSLVGKSFWGYDK
+795 LLSLLGKSFWGYDK

-899 KFQDTSS
+899 KSQDTSS

-921 WNVMANPALFTAADK
+921 WNVMANPAIFTATDK
-936 AEEGKKVEYT
+936 AEEGAFGGGIAISPDLKFIRIPNAHIITHFNDDETWRKSLVVGTLPSFELNKSTYRWNGEGYAKV
-946 KEVGR
+946 
-951 NVTRGLA
+951 
-958 PDGRVIVSW
+958 S
-967 QSKSE
+967 SS
-972 DYYIIPTISKDSN
+972 DS
-985 AIRGFHLYKVN
+985 IFHYKVSN
-996 ETEPIKK
+996 
-1003 FYWNDKTYATTAGET
+1003 
-1018 IENCPEIILSY
+1018 IENDSIYLYYNLDKGCGYSSMIIVPKEYVGELKDIILSSSKRTSVKERELFKFVYKLAPQHSRRIPCLEDIAQQSPAAKIPLNCGSSGNLVRILQPALDEVNKITSSLDAGKTNRILEDNYSPCLFEHIDLEKRITILNNLFSGDDRHWEFSNSITLGDRFFLDELILSTPEKDRIALLKKGFMANQYHWLSRLWNKSKGFWNNDVTISNILPLVNELGHWVQLY
-1029 YSGSGSI
+1029 YKDLNVPVTTAKIDRTGIPGFEEFEYPVAFATPVCIGVKGDSKDYFYIDLADNGFLYSLKKESDGIIFKNGTITFQQRFLGDLFGQYLSLPGSSLPEIHYFSNTLQVSPFEPVVVISSRDYSALGIEKGNKYVIPAFLAAVYQQSLDDNASWDKVRSAGNYVAIGAAVIAAPFTEGASWAAYTAVAAGIIAAADEVVKPGRLKLGSSDAYDE
-1036 KTTIYELVGDECAFR
+1036 KYKAFYQAWDVLYTATMGVDALANATQLVRSLRSIRIALSAKKLFSAAKSCGKQ
-1051 YADVLY
+1051 ADVLALW
-1057 DTKNNKI
+1057 
-1064 IEGKKH
+1064 GKG
-1070 WTTKRLWNASSS
+1070 A
-1082 CYASFIQDIKSK
+1082 D
-1094 TEQVCGSEDIIAKEL
+1094 
-1109 SQLNKAVTSNFKLE
+1109 KAVQLGK
-1123 DLEDL
+1123 
-1128 ILSSYLSSLRS
+1128 YSLA
-1139 LPYTSIEKLL
+1139 SI
-1149 QKVTSQETLDNQSE
+1149 SQERGFID
-1163 LVVLRLMNAINGR
+1163 
-1176 DYPHFY
+1176 
-1182 SLLEANNNKLLKF
+1182 LL
-1195 LVREMDDA
+1195 
-1203 SILFW
+1203 
-1208 TNDNYTNF
+1208 
-1216 IGALVWMFN
+1216 
-1225 SDNCKSIIERFP
+1225 
-1237 KKTEDYAHSVVNL
+1237 
-1250 KPITYEAPK
+1250 
-1259 ATLWKISW
+1259 
-1267 STKHNDGKYNNET
+1267 
-1280 GYIELRDIYTTYSL
+1280 
-1294 KTDSYG
+1294 
-1300 ENYITELPHEESIIS
+1300 
-1315 LPPLTP
+1315 
-1321 IIIVPED
+1321 
-1328 DRLPLIQTALSGGG
+1328 
-1342 LSNQMYIVP
+1342 
-1351 AIFLKYRFDKIR
+1351 
-1363 NDKIEK
+1363 
-1369 GVVTTLDVATI
+1369 
-1380 ALSGGTALATKVHW
+1380 
-1394 IRRAW
+1394 
-1399 ALAEVVGAV
+1399 
-1408 GNVAVNTQVVT
+1408 
-1419 NPQLRKAIGIYN
+1419 
-1431 TAMGLIGLKNAGQAG
+1431 
-1446 YKFVKNLP
+1446 
-1454 EQSRRLLQEKTAL
+1454 
-1467 KGFLVSKYQEWKQ
+1467 
-1480 LARASNLSA
+1480 
-1489 SEKQLLRQ
+1489 
-1497 QEEVWSFLRVM
+1497 
-1508 DELPGLSK
+1508 
-1516 LQLLLESQDIKSFL
+1516 
-1530 QTLKIKNQTP
+1530 
-1540 DVESFMSTFK
+1540 
-1550 ALHGEVEKAAA
+1550 
-1561 GSIKSL
+1561 
-1567 DEVAEDLEYL
+1567 
-1577 LTHHLATFRD
+1577 
-1587 QGREKQMSAFINEMM
+1587 
-1602 QTKDKFK
+1602 
-1609 AGATTLEVVRH
+1609 
-1620 PEKYISPKYSSN
+1620 
-1632 LSNLE
+1632 
-1637 LEGLISHAAGSG
+1637 
-1649 NFRFDAKWKIKNQ
+1649 
-1662 DGKEIDI
+1662 
-1669 FVDTKNYS
+1669 
-1677 RASNMFGDLGQF
+1677 
-1689 KAYLENI
+1689 
-1696 DSFDQLYIIQQG
+1696 
-1708 GRGVTRE
+1708 
-1715 QIINRLR
+1715 
-1722 KELLKPENLIEV
+1722 
-1734 FKIIRSKPNLNRE
+1734 PN
-1747 LLKNIK
+1747 
-1753 NDNEALERLSLLIKD
+1753 LLIKEGLTMD
-1768 SKSAIYTSLKITK
+1768 DFQYMLQKSVKALTESEKAKLARIRNAMPKPDANTVMQKVIAKDAINIYLREVNPYTTIGGFVTRASDAKHLKTYDDLYWGLRLDYVNDGGKLMNYIEDGSCGVIRFKTKSTSELSIPREELLDNNNYPYTGHGFTSGKQGRIGVPEFKFRNQFYAELNDGAELYEVFSDGREVLKAIFSNKENKFIPVK

>member
-1 MHRCMKTFWWSCK
+1 MMHRRMNSFWWSCK
-14 LILLSLILSFGISE
+14 LILLSLILSLGVSE

-79 LRLQLKSGAFTAKNR
+79 LRLQLKSGGFTAKNR

-106 GVPFRLTSIDL
+106 GVPIRLTSIDL
-117 APYLQPQNLQSSGNL
+117 SPYLQPQNLQSNGNL

-179 QDAQVALRDPLF
+179 QDAQVSLRDPLL

-240 SLSYTHLE
+240 SLSYTHLD

-478 GKIANTDYIDD
+478 GKITNTDYIDD

-516 FLKRPTN
+516 FLKPPTN

-533 TQDAEGNPQTIQL
+533 TQDAGGNPQTIQL

-564 NEGNSYQIQPEE
+564 AEGNSYRIQPEE
-576 SEPQDDETA
+576 SGLQDDTT

-599 QVGDFNAD
+599 QVGDFNVD
-607 ALSKKYGQVHFER
+607 ALSKKYGQVRFER

-628 DGKEKWYQKSV
+628 DGKEAWYQKSV

-746 PINNVKLDKPQ
+746 PINNAKLDKSQ
-757 IERELNAVYTPV
+757 IERELNAVYTPM
-769 GIHFDVEVDE
+769 GIDFDVEVDE

-789 PSEQDK
+789 SSEQDK

-809 EVKES
+809 EIKES

-899 KFQDTSS
+899 KSQDTSS

-921 WNVMANPALFTAADK
+921 WNVMANPAIFTATDK
-936 AEEGKKVEYT
+936 AEEGAFGGGIAISPDLKFIRIPNAHIITHFNDDETWRKSLVVGTLPSFELNKSTYRWNGEGYAKV
-946 KEVGR
+946 
-951 NVTRGLA
+951 
-958 PDGRVIVSW
+958 S
-967 QSKSE
+967 SS
-972 DYYIIPTISKDSN
+972 DS
-985 AIRGFHLYKVN
+985 IFHYKVSN
-996 ETEPIKK
+996 
-1003 FYWNDKTYATTAGET
+1003 
-1018 IENCPEIILSY
+1018 IENDSIYLYYNLDKGCGYSSMIIVPKEYVGELKDIILSSSKSTSVKERELFKFVYKLAPQHSRRIPCLEDIAQQSPAAKIPLNCGSSGNLVRILQPALDEVNKITSSLDAGKTNRILEDNYSPCLFEHIDLEKRITILNNLFSGDDRHWEFSNSITLGDRFFLDELILSTPEKDRIALLKKGFMANQYHWLSRLWNKSKGFWNNDVTISNILPLVNELGHWVQLY
-1029 YSGSGSI
+1029 YKDLNVPVTTAKIDRTGIPGFEEFEYPVAFATPVCIGVKGDSKDYFYIDLADNGFLYSLKKESDGIIFKNGTITFQQRFLGDLFGQYLSLPGSSLPEIHYFSNTLQVSPFEPVVVISSRDYSALGIEKGNKYVIPAFLAAVYQQSLDDNASWDKVRSAGNYVAIGAAVIAAPFTEGASWAAYTAVAAGIIAAADEVVKPGRLKLGSSDAYDE
-1036 KTTIYELVGDECAFR
+1036 KYKAFYQAWDVLYTATMGVDALANATQLVRSLRSIRIALSAKKLFSAAKSCGKQ
-1051 YADVLY
+1051 ADVLALW
-1057 DTKNNKI
+1057 
-1064 IEGKKH
+1064 GKG
-1070 WTTKRLWNASSS
+1070 A
-1082 CYASFIQDIKSK
+1082 D
-1094 TEQVCGSEDIIAKEL
+1094 
-1109 SQLNKAVTSNFKLE
+1109 KAVQLGK
-1123 DLEDL
+1123 
-1128 ILSSYLSSLRS
+1128 YSLA
-1139 LPYTSIEKLL
+1139 SI
-1149 QKVTSQETLDNQSE
+1149 SQERGFID
-1163 LVVLRLMNAINGR
+1163 
-1176 DYPHFY
+1176 
-1182 SLLEANNNKLLKF
+1182 LL
-1195 LVREMDDA
+1195 
-1203 SILFW
+1203 
-1208 TNDNYTNF
+1208 
-1216 IGALVWMFN
+1216 
-1225 SDNCKSIIERFP
+1225 
-1237 KKTEDYAHSVVNL
+1237 
-1250 KPITYEAPK
+1250 
-1259 ATLWKISW
+1259 
-1267 STKHNDGKYNNET
+1267 
-1280 GYIELRDIYTTYSL
+1280 
-1294 KTDSYG
+1294 
-1300 ENYITELPHEESIIS
+1300 
-1315 LPPLTP
+1315 
-1321 IIIVPED
+1321 
-1328 DRLPLIQTALSGGG
+1328 
-1342 LSNQMYIVP
+1342 
-1351 AIFLKYRFDKIR
+1351 
-1363 NDKIEK
+1363 
-1369 GVVTTLDVATI
+1369 
-1380 ALSGGTALATKVHW
+1380 
-1394 IRRAW
+1394 
-1399 ALAEVVGAV
+1399 
-1408 GNVAVNTQVVT
+1408 
-1419 NPQLRKAIGIYN
+1419 
-1431 TAMGLIGLKNAGQAG
+1431 
-1446 YKFVKNLP
+1446 
-1454 EQSRRLLQEKTAL
+1454 
-1467 KGFLVSKYQEWKQ
+1467 
-1480 LARASNLSA
+1480 
-1489 SEKQLLRQ
+1489 
-1497 QEEVWSFLRVM
+1497 
-1508 DELPGLSK
+1508 
-1516 LQLLLESQDIKSFL
+1516 
-1530 QTLKIKNQTP
+1530 
-1540 DVESFMSTFK
+1540 
-1550 ALHGEVEKAAA
+1550 
-1561 GSIKSL
+1561 
-1567 DEVAEDLEYL
+1567 
-1577 LTHHLATFRD
+1577 
-1587 QGREKQMSAFINEMM
+1587 
-1602 QTKDKFK
+1602 
-1609 AGATTLEVVRH
+1609 
-1620 PEKYISPKYSSN
+1620 
-1632 LSNLE
+1632 
-1637 LEGLISHAAGSG
+1637 
-1649 NFRFDAKWKIKNQ
+1649 
-1662 DGKEIDI
+1662 
-1669 FVDTKNYS
+1669 
-1677 RASNMFGDLGQF
+1677 
-1689 KAYLENI
+1689 
-1696 DSFDQLYIIQQG
+1696 
-1708 GRGVTRE
+1708 
-1715 QIINRLR
+1715 
-1722 KELLKPENLIEV
+1722 
-1734 FKIIRSKPNLNRE
+1734 PN
-1747 LLKNIK
+1747 
-1753 NDNEALERLSLLIKD
+1753 LLIKEGLTMD
-1768 SKSAIYTSLKITK
+1768 DFQYMLQKSVKALTESEKAKLARIRNAMPKPDANTLMQKVIAKDAINIYLREVNPYTTIGGFVTRASDAKHLKTYDDLYWGLRLDYVNDGGKLMNYIEDGSCGVIRFKTKSTSELSIPREELLDNNNYPYTGHGFTSGKQGRIGVPEFKFRNQFYAELNDGAELYEVFSDGREVLKAIFSNKENKFIPVK

>member
-1 MHRCMKTFWWSCK
+1 MMHRCMNSFWWSCK

-117 APYLQPQNLQSSGNL
+117 SPYLQPQNLQTNGNL
-132 RNGLLPTGYA
+132 RNGQLPTGYA

-240 SLSYTHLE
+240 SLSYTHLD

-263 LAREGMNEVGM
+263 LAREGVNEVGM

-365 GNRPVFSEVREFTL
+365 GNRPVFSEVLEFTL

-391 KEPVRSDLAKEPHL
+391 KEPVRSDLAQEPHL

-456 LRINIDKYQI
+456 VRINIDKYQI

-546 ELPEGADYK
+546 ELPEGVDYK

-564 NEGNSYQIQPEE
+564 AEGNSYQIQAEE

-607 ALSKKYGQVHFER
+607 ALSKKYGQVRFER

-628 DGKEKWYQKSV
+628 DGKEAWYQKSV

-664 DVVTAH
+664 DVVTAR

-746 PINNVKLDKPQ
+746 PINNVKLDKTQ

-789 PSEQDK
+789 TSEQDK

-899 KFQDTSS
+899 KSQDTSS

-921 WNVMANPALFTAADK
+921 WNVMANPAIFTATDK
-936 AEEGKKVEYT
+936 AEEGAFGGGIAISPDLKFIRIPNAHIITHFNDDETWRKSLVVGTLPSFELNKSTYRWNGEGYAKV
-946 KEVGR
+946 
-951 NVTRGLA
+951 
-958 PDGRVIVSW
+958 S
-967 QSKSE
+967 SS
-972 DYYIIPTISKDSN
+972 DS
-985 AIRGFHLYKVN
+985 IFHYKVSN
-996 ETEPIKK
+996 
-1003 FYWNDKTYATTAGET
+1003 
-1018 IENCPEIILSY
+1018 IENDSIYLYYNLDKGCGYSSMIIVPKEYVGELKDIILSSSKRTSVKERELFKFVYKLAPQHSRRIPCLEDIAQQSPAAKIPLNCGSSGNLVRILQPALDEVNKITSSLDAGKTNRILEDNYSPCLFEHIDLEKRITILNNLFSGDDRHWEFSNSITLGDRFFLDELILSTPEKDRIALLKKGFMANQYHWLSRLWNKSKGFWNNDVTISNILPLVNELGHWVQLY
-1029 YSGSGSI
+1029 YKDLNVPVTTAKIDRTGIPGFEEFEYPVAFATPVCIGVKGDSKDYFYIDLADNGFLYSLKKESDGIIFKNGTITFQQRFLGDLFGQYLSLPGSSLPEIHYFSNTLQVSPFEPVVVISSRDYSALGIEKGNKYVIPAFLAAVYQQSLDDNASWDKVRSAGNYVAIGAAVIAAPFTEGASWAAYTAVAAGIIAAADEVVKPGRLKLGSSDAYDE
-1036 KTTIYELVGDECAFR
+1036 KYKAFYQAWDVLYTATMGVDALANATQLVRSLRSIRIALSAKKLFSAAKSCGKQ
-1051 YADVLY
+1051 ADVLALW
-1057 DTKNNKI
+1057 
-1064 IEGKKH
+1064 GKG
-1070 WTTKRLWNASSS
+1070 A
-1082 CYASFIQDIKSK
+1082 D
-1094 TEQVCGSEDIIAKEL
+1094 
-1109 SQLNKAVTSNFKLE
+1109 KAVQLGK
-1123 DLEDL
+1123 
-1128 ILSSYLSSLRS
+1128 YSLA
-1139 LPYTSIEKLL
+1139 SI
-1149 QKVTSQETLDNQSE
+1149 SQERGFID
-1163 LVVLRLMNAINGR
+1163 
-1176 DYPHFY
+1176 
-1182 SLLEANNNKLLKF
+1182 LL
-1195 LVREMDDA
+1195 
-1203 SILFW
+1203 
-1208 TNDNYTNF
+1208 
-1216 IGALVWMFN
+1216 
-1225 SDNCKSIIERFP
+1225 
-1237 KKTEDYAHSVVNL
+1237 
-1250 KPITYEAPK
+1250 
-1259 ATLWKISW
+1259 
-1267 STKHNDGKYNNET
+1267 
-1280 GYIELRDIYTTYSL
+1280 
-1294 KTDSYG
+1294 
-1300 ENYITELPHEESIIS
+1300 
-1315 LPPLTP
+1315 
-1321 IIIVPED
+1321 
-1328 DRLPLIQTALSGGG
+1328 
-1342 LSNQMYIVP
+1342 
-1351 AIFLKYRFDKIR
+1351 
-1363 NDKIEK
+1363 
-1369 GVVTTLDVATI
+1369 
-1380 ALSGGTALATKVHW
+1380 
-1394 IRRAW
+1394 
-1399 ALAEVVGAV
+1399 
-1408 GNVAVNTQVVT
+1408 
-1419 NPQLRKAIGIYN
+1419 
-1431 TAMGLIGLKNAGQAG
+1431 
-1446 YKFVKNLP
+1446 
-1454 EQSRRLLQEKTAL
+1454 
-1467 KGFLVSKYQEWKQ
+1467 
-1480 LARASNLSA
+1480 
-1489 SEKQLLRQ
+1489 
-1497 QEEVWSFLRVM
+1497 
-1508 DELPGLSK
+1508 
-1516 LQLLLESQDIKSFL
+1516 
-1530 QTLKIKNQTP
+1530 
-1540 DVESFMSTFK
+1540 
-1550 ALHGEVEKAAA
+1550 
-1561 GSIKSL
+1561 
-1567 DEVAEDLEYL
+1567 
-1577 LTHHLATFRD
+1577 
-1587 QGREKQMSAFINEMM
+1587 
-1602 QTKDKFK
+1602 
-1609 AGATTLEVVRH
+1609 
-1620 PEKYISPKYSSN
+1620 
-1632 LSNLE
+1632 
-1637 LEGLISHAAGSG
+1637 
-1649 NFRFDAKWKIKNQ
+1649 
-1662 DGKEIDI
+1662 
-1669 FVDTKNYS
+1669 
-1677 RASNMFGDLGQF
+1677 
-1689 KAYLENI
+1689 
-1696 DSFDQLYIIQQG
+1696 
-1708 GRGVTRE
+1708 
-1715 QIINRLR
+1715 
-1722 KELLKPENLIEV
+1722 
-1734 FKIIRSKPNLNRE
+1734 PN
-1747 LLKNIK
+1747 
-1753 NDNEALERLSLLIKD
+1753 LLIKEGLTMD
-1768 SKSAIYTSLKITK
+1768 DFQYMLQKSVKALTESEKAKLARIRNAMPKPDANTVMQKVIAKDAINIYLREVNPYTTIGGFVTRASDAKHLKTYDDLYWGLRLDYVNDGGKLMNYIEDGSCGVIRFKTKSTSELSIPREELLDNNNYPYTGHGFTSGKQGRIGVPEFKFRNQFYAELNDGAELYEVFSDGREVLKAIFSNKENKFIPVK

>member
-1 MHRCMKTFWWSCK
+1 MHRRMNSFWWSCK
-14 LILLSLILSFGISE
+14 LILLSLILGFGISE

-79 LRLQLKSGAFTAKNR
+79 LRLQLKSGGFTAKNR
-94 EEVAYP
+94 EEGAYP

-117 APYLQPQNLQSSGNL
+117 SPYLQPQNLQSSGNL
-132 RNGLLPTGYA
+132 RNGQLPTGYA

-391 KEPVRSDLAKEPHL
+391 KEPVRSDLAQEPHL

-418 YPMTITEVTPLGDG
+418 YPMIITEVTPLGDG

-448 PIAVRFDR
+448 PIALRFDR
-456 LRINIDKYQI
+456 LRINVDKYQI

-489 GGKDLRPATLRIREQ
+489 GGKDLRPTTLRIREQ

-546 ELPEGADYK
+546 ELLEGADYK

-564 NEGNSYQIQPEE
+564 AEGNSYQIQTEE
-576 SEPQDDETA
+576 SGLQDDDTS
-585 TSQGQIA
+585 TSQGQIV
-592 LKAERVA
+592 LKAERVV

-607 ALSKKYGQVHFER
+607 ALSKKYGQVRFER

-628 DGKEKWYQKSV
+628 DGKEAWYQKSV

-684 TSDAKSPALPA
+684 TSDTKSPALPA

-714 AAYDVFA
+714 AAYEVFA

-732 VVSYVKQQHKVTLV
+732 VVSYTKQQHKVTLV
-746 PINNVKLDKPQ
+746 PINDATFDKAQ

-769 GIHFDVEVDE
+769 GIYFDVEVDE

-899 KFQDTSS
+899 KSQDTSS
-906 NLMDYAKGT
+906 NLMDYTKGT

-936 AEEGKKVEYT
+936 AEEGAFCGGIAISPDLKFIRIPNAHIITHFSDDETWRNSLVVGTLPSFELNKSNYRWNGEGYT
-946 KEVGR
+946 K
-951 NVTRGLA
+951 
-958 PDGRVIVSW
+958 VS
-967 QSKSE
+967 SS
-972 DYYIIPTISKDSN
+972 DS
-985 AIRGFHLYKVN
+985 IFHYKVSN
-996 ETEPIKK
+996 
-1003 FYWNDKTYATTAGET
+1003 
-1018 IENCPEIILSY
+1018 IENDSIYLFYNLDRGCGYSSTIIVPKEYVGELKDIILSSSKSTSVKERELFKFVYKLAPQHSRRIPCLKDIAQQSPAAKIPLNCGSSGNLVRILQPALDEVNKITSSLDAGKTNRILEDNYSPCLFEHIDLEKRITILNNLFSGDDQLWEFSNSITLGDRFFLDELILSTPEKDRIALLKKGFMANQYHWLSRLWNKSKGFWNNDVTISNILPLVNELGHWVQLY
-1029 YSGSGSI
+1029 YKDLNVPITTAKIDRTGIPSFEEFEYPVAFATPVCIGVKGDSKDYFYIDLADNGFLYSLKKESDGIIFKNGTITFQQRFLGDLFGQYLSLPGSSLPEIHYFSNTLQVSPFEPVVVISSRDYSALGIEKGNKYVIPAFLAAVYQQSLDDNASWDNVRSAGNYVAIGAAVIAAPFTEGASWAAYTTVAAGIIAAADEVVKPGRLKLGSSDAYDA
-1036 KTTIYELVGDECAFR
+1036 KYKAFYQAWDALYTATMVVDGLANASQLVRSLRSIRIAFSAKQLFSAAKSCGR
-1051 YADVLY
+1051 QADVLALW
-1057 DTKNNKI
+1057 
-1064 IEGKKH
+1064 GKGA
-1070 WTTKRLWNASSS
+1070 NEA
-1082 CYASFIQDIKSK
+1082 
-1094 TEQVCGSEDIIAKEL
+1094 V
-1109 SQLNKAVTSNFKLE
+1109 QLGK
-1123 DLEDL
+1123 
-1128 ILSSYLSSLRS
+1128 
-1139 LPYTSIEKLL
+1139 
-1149 QKVTSQETLDNQSE
+1149 
-1163 LVVLRLMNAINGR
+1163 
-1176 DYPHFY
+1176 Y
-1182 SLLEANNNKLLKF
+1182 SL
-1195 LVREMDDA
+1195 A
-1203 SILFW
+1203 SISKERG
-1208 TNDNYTNF
+1208 F
-1216 IGALVWMFN
+1216 IDL
-1225 SDNCKSIIERFP
+1225 
-1237 KKTEDYAHSVVNL
+1237 
-1250 KPITYEAPK
+1250 
-1259 ATLWKISW
+1259 
-1267 STKHNDGKYNNET
+1267 
-1280 GYIELRDIYTTYSL
+1280 
-1294 KTDSYG
+1294 
-1300 ENYITELPHEESIIS
+1300 LP
-1315 LPPLTP
+1315 
-1321 IIIVPED
+1321 
-1328 DRLPLIQTALSGGG
+1328 
-1342 LSNQMYIVP
+1342 N
-1351 AIFLKYRFDKIR
+1351 
-1363 NDKIEK
+1363 
-1369 GVVTTLDVATI
+1369 
-1380 ALSGGTALATKVHW
+1380 
-1394 IRRAW
+1394 
-1399 ALAEVVGAV
+1399 
-1408 GNVAVNTQVVT
+1408 
-1419 NPQLRKAIGIYN
+1419 
-1431 TAMGLIGLKNAGQAG
+1431 
-1446 YKFVKNLP
+1446 
-1454 EQSRRLLQEKTAL
+1454 
-1467 KGFLVSKYQEWKQ
+1467 
-1480 LARASNLSA
+1480 
-1489 SEKQLLRQ
+1489 
-1497 QEEVWSFLRVM
+1497 
-1508 DELPGLSK
+1508 
-1516 LQLLLESQDIKSFL
+1516 
-1530 QTLKIKNQTP
+1530 
-1540 DVESFMSTFK
+1540 
-1550 ALHGEVEKAAA
+1550 
-1561 GSIKSL
+1561 
-1567 DEVAEDLEYL
+1567 
-1577 LTHHLATFRD
+1577 
-1587 QGREKQMSAFINEMM
+1587 
-1602 QTKDKFK
+1602 
-1609 AGATTLEVVRH
+1609 
-1620 PEKYISPKYSSN
+1620 
-1632 LSNLE
+1632 
-1637 LEGLISHAAGSG
+1637 
-1649 NFRFDAKWKIKNQ
+1649 
-1662 DGKEIDI
+1662 
-1669 FVDTKNYS
+1669 
-1677 RASNMFGDLGQF
+1677 
-1689 KAYLENI
+1689 
-1696 DSFDQLYIIQQG
+1696 
-1708 GRGVTRE
+1708 
-1715 QIINRLR
+1715 
-1722 KELLKPENLIEV
+1722 
-1734 FKIIRSKPNLNRE
+1734 
-1747 LLKNIK
+1747 
-1753 NDNEALERLSLLIKD
+1753 LLIKEGLTMD
-1768 SKSAIYTSLKITK
+1768 DFQYMLQKSVKVLTESEKAKLARIRNAMPKPDVNTVMQKVIPKDAINIYLREVNPYTTIGGFVTRASDAKHLKTYDDLYWGLRLDYVNDGGKLMNYIEDGSCGVIRFKTKSTSELSIPREELLDNNNYPYTGHGFTSGKQGRIGVPEFKFRNQFYAELNDGAELYEVFSDGREVLKAIFSNKENKFIPVK

>member
-1 MHRCMKTFWWSCK
+1 MMHRCMNSFWWSCK

-117 APYLQPQNLQSSGNL
+117 SPYLQPQNLQTNGNL
-132 RNGLLPTGYA
+132 RNGQLPTGYA

-263 LAREGMNEVGM
+263 LAREGVNEVGM

-391 KEPVRSDLAKEPHL
+391 KEPVRSDLAQEPHL

-418 YPMTITEVTPLGDG
+418 YPMIITEVTPLGDG

-448 PIAVRFDR
+448 PIALRFDR
-456 LRINIDKYQI
+456 VRINVDKYQI

-546 ELPEGADYK
+546 ELPEGVDYK

-564 NEGNSYQIQPEE
+564 AEGNSYQIQTEE

-607 ALSKKYGQVHFER
+607 ALSKKYGQVRFER

-628 DGKEKWYQKSV
+628 DGKEAWYQKSV

-664 DVVTAH
+664 DVVTAR

-746 PINNVKLDKPQ
+746 PINNVKLDKTQ

-789 PSEQDK
+789 TSEQDK

-899 KFQDTSS
+899 KSQDSSS
-906 NLMDYAKGT
+906 NLMDYAEGT

-921 WNVMANPALFTAADK
+921 WNIMANPAIFTATDK
-936 AEEGKKVEYT
+936 AEEGTFAGGVAISPDLKFIRIPNAHIITLFNDDETWRNSLVVGTLPSFELNKSVYRWNGMGYANVSDSIFHHKVSNIENDSIYLFYNLDKGCGYSSMIIVPKEYVGELKDIILSSSKST
-946 KEVGR
+946 SVKERELFKFVYK
-951 NVTRGLA
+951 LA
-958 PDGRVIVSW
+958 PQHSQRIPCLKDIAQ
-967 QSKSE
+967 QSPAAK
-972 DYYIIPTISKDSN
+972 IPLNCGSSGNLVRILQPALDE
-985 AIRGFHLYKVN
+985 VN
-996 ETEPIKK
+996 KITSSL
-1003 FYWNDKTYATTAGET
+1003 DAGET
-1018 IENCPEIILSY
+1018 NRILEDNYSPCLFEHIDLEKRITILNNLFSGDDRHWEFSNSITLGDHFFLDELILSTPEKDRIALLKKGFMANQYHWLSRLWNKSKGFWNNDVTISNILPLVNELGHWVQLYYKDLNVPVTTAKIDRTGIPGFEEFEYPVAFATPVCIGVKGDSKDYFYIDLADNGLLYSLKKESDGIIFKNGTITFQQRFLGDLFGQYLSLPGSSLPEIHYFSNTLQVSPFEPVVVISSRDYSALGIEKGNKYVIPAFLAAVYQQSLDDNASWDKVRSAGNYVAIGAAVIAAPFTEGASWAAYTAIAAGIIAAADEVVKPGRLKLGSSDAYDEKYKAFYQAWDVLYTATMGVDALANATQLVRSLRSIRIALSAKQLF
-1029 YSGSGSI
+1029 SAAKSCG
-1036 KTTIYELVGDECAFR
+1036 KQ
-1051 YADVLY
+1051 ADVLALW
-1057 DTKNNKI
+1057 
-1064 IEGKKH
+1064 GKGADEAVQLGKYS
-1070 WTTKRLWNASSS
+1070 LASISKERG
-1082 CYASFIQDIKSK
+1082 FIDLLP
-1094 TEQVCGSEDIIAKEL
+1094 TLLEKE
-1109 SQLNKAVTSNFKLE
+1109 N
-1123 DLEDL
+1123 
-1128 ILSSYLSSLRS
+1128 LRMDDFQ
-1139 LPYTSIEKLL
+1139 YML
-1149 QKVTSQETLDNQSE
+1149 QKSVKALTESEKAKLARIRNAMPKPDANTLMQK
-1163 LVVLRLMNAINGR
+1163 VIPKNAINI
-1176 DYPHFY
+1176 Y
-1182 SLLEANNNKLLKF
+1182 L
-1195 LVREMDDA
+1195 RE
-1203 SILFW
+1203 
-1208 TNDNYTNF
+1208 
-1216 IGALVWMFN
+1216 
-1225 SDNCKSIIERFP
+1225 
-1237 KKTEDYAHSVVNL
+1237 VN
-1250 KPITYEAPK
+1250 P
-1259 ATLWKISW
+1259 
-1267 STKHNDGKYNNET
+1267 
-1280 GYIELRDIYTTYSL
+1280 YTTIGGFVTRASDAKHLRTYDDL
-1294 KTDSYG
+1294 YYG
-1300 ENYITELPHEESIIS
+1300 LRLDYLNNGGKLMNF
-1315 LPPLTP
+1315 
-1321 IIIVPED
+1321 VED
-1328 DRLPLIQTALSGGG
+1328 GSCGVI
-1342 LSNQMYIVP
+1342 
-1351 AIFLKYRFDKIR
+1351 RF
-1363 NDKIEK
+1363 
-1369 GVVTTLDVATI
+1369 
-1380 ALSGGTALATKVHW
+1380 
-1394 IRRAW
+1394 
-1399 ALAEVVGAV
+1399 
-1408 GNVAVNTQVVT
+1408 
-1419 NPQLRKAIGIYN
+1419 
-1431 TAMGLIGLKNAGQAG
+1431 
-1446 YKFVKNLP
+1446 
-1454 EQSRRLLQEKTAL
+1454 KTA
-1467 KGFLVSKYQEWKQ
+1467 
-1480 LARASNLSA
+1480 SA
-1489 SEKQLLRQ
+1489 SEF
-1497 QEEVWSFLRVM
+1497 VI
-1508 DELPGLSK
+1508 PG
-1516 LQLLLESQDIKSFL
+1516 
-1530 QTLKIKNQTP
+1530 
-1540 DVESFMSTFK
+1540 
-1550 ALHGEVEKAAA
+1550 
-1561 GSIKSL
+1561 
-1567 DEVAEDLEYL
+1567 
-1577 LTHHLATFRD
+1577 
-1587 QGREKQMSAFINEMM
+1587 
-1602 QTKDKFK
+1602 
-1609 AGATTLEVVRH
+1609 
-1620 PEKYISPKYSSN
+1620 
-1632 LSNLE
+1632 
-1637 LEGLISHAAGSG
+1637 
-1649 NFRFDAKWKIKNQ
+1649 
-1662 DGKEIDI
+1662 
-1669 FVDTKNYS
+1669 
-1677 RASNMFGDLGQF
+1677 
-1689 KAYLENI
+1689 
-1696 DSFDQLYIIQQG
+1696 
-1708 GRGVTRE
+1708 
-1715 QIINRLR
+1715 
-1722 KELLKPENLIEV
+1722 KELLGSNGYPYTAHGFTSGNNGRLGVPEWHIGKGKYAIIEDGAELWEVYSNGQEVLRAV
-1734 FKIIRSKPNLNRE
+1734 FINNKFHVINK
-1747 LLKNIK
+1747 
-1753 NDNEALERLSLLIKD
+1753 
-1768 SKSAIYTSLKITK
+1768 

>member
-1 MHRCMKTFWWSCK
+1 MMHRRMNSFWWSCK
-14 LILLSLILSFGISE
+14 LILLSLILSFGVSE

-117 APYLQPQNLQSSGNL
+117 SPYLQLQNLQSSGNL
-132 RNGLLPTGYA
+132 RNGQLPTGYA

-179 QDAQVALRDPLF
+179 QDAQVALRDQLF

-240 SLSYTHLE
+240 SLSYTHLD

-263 LAREGMNEVGM
+263 LAREGVNEVGM

-478 GKIANTDYIDD
+478 GKITNTDYIDD

-516 FLKRPTN
+516 FLKPPTN

-533 TQDAEGNPQTIQL
+533 TQDAGGNPQTIQL

-564 NEGNSYQIQPEE
+564 AEGNSYRIQPEE
-576 SEPQDDETA
+576 SGLQDDTT

-592 LKAERVA
+592 LKAERVV
-599 QVGDFNAD
+599 QVGNFNAD
-607 ALSKKYGQVHFER
+607 ALSKKYGQVRFER

-628 DGKEKWYQKSV
+628 DGKEAWYQKSV

-746 PINNVKLDKPQ
+746 PINNAKLDKSQ
-757 IERELNAVYTPV
+757 IERELNAVYTPM
-769 GIHFDVEVDE
+769 GIDFDVEVDE

-789 PSEQDK
+789 SSEQDK

-809 EVKES
+809 EIKES

-865 FSKDG
+865 FSQDG

-899 KFQDTSS
+899 KSQDTSS

-921 WNVMANPALFTAADK
+921 WNVMANPAIFTATDK
-936 AEEGKKVEYT
+936 AEEGAFGGGIAISPDLKFIRIPNAHIITHFNDDETWRKSLVVGTLPSFELNKSTYRWNGEGYAKV
-946 KEVGR
+946 
-951 NVTRGLA
+951 
-958 PDGRVIVSW
+958 S
-967 QSKSE
+967 SS
-972 DYYIIPTISKDSN
+972 DS
-985 AIRGFHLYKVN
+985 IFHYKVSN
-996 ETEPIKK
+996 
-1003 FYWNDKTYATTAGET
+1003 
-1018 IENCPEIILSY
+1018 IENDSIYLYYNLDKGCGYSSMIIVPKEYVGELKDIILSSSKSTSVKERELFKFVYKLAPQHSRRIPCLEDIAQQSPAAKIPLNCGSSGNLVRILQPALDEVNKITSSLDAGKTNRILEDNYSPCLFEHIDLEKRITILNNLFSGDDRHWEFSNSITLGDRFFLDELILSTPEKDRIALLKKGFMANQYHWLSRLWNKSKGFWNNDVTISNILPLVNELGHWVQLY
-1029 YSGSGSI
+1029 YKDLNVPVTTAKIDRTGIPGFEEFEYPVAFATPVCIGVKGDSKDYFYIDLADNGFLYSLKKESDGIIFKNGTITFQQRFLGDLFGQYLSLPGSSLPEIHYFSNTLQVSPFEPVVVISSRDYSALGIEKGNKYVIPAFLAAVYQQSLDDNASWDKVRSAGNYVAIGAAVIAAPFTEGASWAAYTAVAAGIIAAADEVVKPGRLKLGSSDAYDE
-1036 KTTIYELVGDECAFR
+1036 KYKAFYQAWDVLYTATMGVDALANATQLVRSLRSIRIALSAKKLFSADKSCGKQ
-1051 YADVLY
+1051 ADVLALW
-1057 DTKNNKI
+1057 
-1064 IEGKKH
+1064 GKG
-1070 WTTKRLWNASSS
+1070 A
-1082 CYASFIQDIKSK
+1082 D
-1094 TEQVCGSEDIIAKEL
+1094 
-1109 SQLNKAVTSNFKLE
+1109 KAVQLGK
-1123 DLEDL
+1123 
-1128 ILSSYLSSLRS
+1128 YSLA
-1139 LPYTSIEKLL
+1139 SI
-1149 QKVTSQETLDNQSE
+1149 SQERGFID
-1163 LVVLRLMNAINGR
+1163 
-1176 DYPHFY
+1176 
-1182 SLLEANNNKLLKF
+1182 LL
-1195 LVREMDDA
+1195 
-1203 SILFW
+1203 
-1208 TNDNYTNF
+1208 
-1216 IGALVWMFN
+1216 
-1225 SDNCKSIIERFP
+1225 
-1237 KKTEDYAHSVVNL
+1237 
-1250 KPITYEAPK
+1250 
-1259 ATLWKISW
+1259 
-1267 STKHNDGKYNNET
+1267 
-1280 GYIELRDIYTTYSL
+1280 
-1294 KTDSYG
+1294 
-1300 ENYITELPHEESIIS
+1300 
-1315 LPPLTP
+1315 
-1321 IIIVPED
+1321 
-1328 DRLPLIQTALSGGG
+1328 
-1342 LSNQMYIVP
+1342 
-1351 AIFLKYRFDKIR
+1351 
-1363 NDKIEK
+1363 
-1369 GVVTTLDVATI
+1369 
-1380 ALSGGTALATKVHW
+1380 
-1394 IRRAW
+1394 
-1399 ALAEVVGAV
+1399 
-1408 GNVAVNTQVVT
+1408 
-1419 NPQLRKAIGIYN
+1419 
-1431 TAMGLIGLKNAGQAG
+1431 
-1446 YKFVKNLP
+1446 
-1454 EQSRRLLQEKTAL
+1454 
-1467 KGFLVSKYQEWKQ
+1467 
-1480 LARASNLSA
+1480 
-1489 SEKQLLRQ
+1489 
-1497 QEEVWSFLRVM
+1497 
-1508 DELPGLSK
+1508 
-1516 LQLLLESQDIKSFL
+1516 
-1530 QTLKIKNQTP
+1530 
-1540 DVESFMSTFK
+1540 
-1550 ALHGEVEKAAA
+1550 
-1561 GSIKSL
+1561 
-1567 DEVAEDLEYL
+1567 
-1577 LTHHLATFRD
+1577 
-1587 QGREKQMSAFINEMM
+1587 
-1602 QTKDKFK
+1602 
-1609 AGATTLEVVRH
+1609 
-1620 PEKYISPKYSSN
+1620 
-1632 LSNLE
+1632 
-1637 LEGLISHAAGSG
+1637 
-1649 NFRFDAKWKIKNQ
+1649 
-1662 DGKEIDI
+1662 
-1669 FVDTKNYS
+1669 
-1677 RASNMFGDLGQF
+1677 
-1689 KAYLENI
+1689 
-1696 DSFDQLYIIQQG
+1696 
-1708 GRGVTRE
+1708 
-1715 QIINRLR
+1715 
-1722 KELLKPENLIEV
+1722 
-1734 FKIIRSKPNLNRE
+1734 PN
-1747 LLKNIK
+1747 
-1753 NDNEALERLSLLIKD
+1753 LLIKEGLTMD
-1768 SKSAIYTSLKITK
+1768 DFQYMLQKSVKALTESEKAKLARIRNAMPKPDANTLMQKVIAKDAINIYLREVNPYTTIGGFVTRASDAKHLKTYDDLYWGLRLDYVNDGGKLMNYIEDGSCGVIRFKTKSTSELSIPREELLDNNNYPYTGHGFTSGKQGRIGVPEFKFRNQFYAELNDGAELYEVFSDGREVLKAIFSNKENKFIPVK

>member
-1 MHRCMKTFWWSCK
+1 MMHRCMNSFWWSCK
-14 LILLSLILSFGISE
+14 LILLSLILGFGISE

-79 LRLQLKSGAFTAKNR
+79 LRLQLKSGGFTAKNR

-106 GVPFRLTSIDL
+106 GVPIRLTSIDL
-117 APYLQPQNLQSSGNL
+117 SPYLQPQNLQSNGNL

-240 SLSYTHLE
+240 SLSYTHLD
-248 PLLFPNRRYAWQVRA
+248 PLLLPNRRYAWQVRA
-263 LAREGMNEVGM
+263 LAREGVNEVGM

-284 WFTLNDQC
+284 WFTLNNQC

-379 SKYNENLLADCG
+379 SKYNETLLADCG
-391 KEPVRSDLAKEPHL
+391 KEPVRSDLAQEPHL

-448 PIAVRFDR
+448 PIALRFDR
-456 LRINIDKYQI
+456 LRINVDKYQI

-564 NEGNSYQIQPEE
+564 AEGNSYRIQPEE
-576 SEPQDDETA
+576 SSSQDDTT

-607 ALSKKYGQVHFER
+607 VLSKKYGQVRFER

-628 DGKEKWYQKSV
+628 DGKEEWYQKSV

-664 DVVTAH
+664 DVVTAR

-746 PINNVKLDKPQ
+746 PINNATFDKAQ

-789 PSEQDK
+789 TSEQDK
-795 LLSLVGKSFWGYDK
+795 LLSLVGKSFWGNDK
-809 EVKES
+809 ELKES

-824 QAKAGTLEGA
+824 QAKAGTIEGA

-854 EMPRKSRFGYL
+854 EMPRKSRFGYIFAANSL
-865 FSKDG
+865 NT
-870 EELSKTIAHEL
+870 EEFVRTIAHEV

-899 KFQDTSS
+899 KSQDTSS

-921 WNVMANPALFTAADK
+921 WNVMANPAIFTATDK
-936 AEEGKKVEYT
+936 AEEGRIESYKSHIVWIPIEISNAILSSQNS
-946 KEVGR
+946 V
-951 NVTRGLA
+951 LA
-958 PDGRVIVSW
+958 PDGRRMKLPKDAIITALFFGDT
-967 QSKSE
+967 SE
-972 DYYIIPTISKDSN
+972 HPAPEGSVTRFIHNKKEYETWYYIQNKHFIAYNYQKDSKTDYKIESSQAPPVSIKIDAQHHRVVVNGVNFEVDAANFDCGEKPLQMIAPISFRIRPTTEQILVKTNKEDNLISDDQDVINALVGAYNKMSNHATSITPNELEKKLSDKLEYKGPGLSSGRRFIVLSPLLTKGSSDPRDWNTLAHNVFRKLGLGEKDVLVILPFAHYKTKLNRVVTLYMPGFACGESAVIDRNRLKETYDISDGSVGKTGQGMGDYALDIFTMTEIPTI
-985 AIRGFHLYKVN
+985 
-996 ETEPIKK
+996 
-1003 FYWNDKTYATTAGET
+1003 
-1018 IENCPEIILSY
+1018 
-1029 YSGSGSI
+1029 
-1036 KTTIYELVGDECAFR
+1036 
-1051 YADVLY
+1051 
-1057 DTKNNKI
+1057 
-1064 IEGKKH
+1064 
-1070 WTTKRLWNASSS
+1070 
-1082 CYASFIQDIKSK
+1082 
-1094 TEQVCGSEDIIAKEL
+1094 
-1109 SQLNKAVTSNFKLE
+1109 
-1123 DLEDL
+1123 
-1128 ILSSYLSSLRS
+1128 
-1139 LPYTSIEKLL
+1139 
-1149 QKVTSQETLDNQSE
+1149 
-1163 LVVLRLMNAINGR
+1163 
-1176 DYPHFY
+1176 
-1182 SLLEANNNKLLKF
+1182 
-1195 LVREMDDA
+1195 
-1203 SILFW
+1203 
-1208 TNDNYTNF
+1208 
-1216 IGALVWMFN
+1216 
-1225 SDNCKSIIERFP
+1225 
-1237 KKTEDYAHSVVNL
+1237 
-1250 KPITYEAPK
+1250 KP
-1259 ATLWKISW
+1259 
-1267 STKHNDGKYNNET
+1267 
-1280 GYIELRDIYTTYSL
+1280 R
-1294 KTDSYG
+1294 
-1300 ENYITELPHEESIIS
+1300 
-1315 LPPLTP
+1315 
-1321 IIIVPED
+1321 V
-1328 DRLPLIQTALSGGG
+1328 LIQTVTKPGYGVKEDRYKYEFEDANGRG
-1342 LSNQMYIVP
+1342 LTPPS
-1351 AIFLKYRFDKIR
+1351 
-1363 NDKIEK
+1363 
-1369 GVVTTLDVATI
+1369 TI
-1380 ALSGGTALATKVHW
+1380 
-1394 IRRAW
+1394 
-1399 ALAEVVGAV
+1399 
-1408 GNVAVNTQVVT
+1408 
-1419 NPQLRKAIGIYN
+1419 
-1431 TAMGLIGLKNAGQAG
+1431 
-1446 YKFVKNLP
+1446 
-1454 EQSRRLLQEKTAL
+1454 
-1467 KGFLVSKYQEWKQ
+1467 
-1480 LARASNLSA
+1480 
-1489 SEKQLLRQ
+1489 
-1497 QEEVWSFLRVM
+1497 
-1508 DELPGLSK
+1508 
-1516 LQLLLESQDIKSFL
+1516 
-1530 QTLKIKNQTP
+1530 
-1540 DVESFMSTFK
+1540 
-1550 ALHGEVEKAAA
+1550 
-1561 GSIKSL
+1561 
-1567 DEVAEDLEYL
+1567 VAEDMR
-1577 LTHHLATFRD
+1577 F
-1587 QGREKQMSAFINEMM
+1587 G
-1602 QTKDKFK
+1602 
-1609 AGATTLEVVRH
+1609 
-1620 PEKYISPKYSSN
+1620 SSFN
-1632 LSNLE
+1632 LSTINDD
-1637 LEGLISHAAGSG
+1637 
-1649 NFRFDAKWKIKNQ
+1649 RVRKN
-1662 DGKEIDI
+1662 
-1669 FVDTKNYS
+1669 
-1677 RASNMFGDLGQF
+1677 
-1689 KAYLENI
+1689 
-1696 DSFDQLYIIQQG
+1696 
-1708 GRGVTRE
+1708 
-1715 QIINRLR
+1715 
-1722 KELLKPENLIEV
+1722 
-1734 FKIIRSKPNLNRE
+1734 
-1747 LLKNIK
+1747 
-1753 NDNEALERLSLLIKD
+1753 LERLSKKTDDELFKKLINLAEWVSRGELEDNNKRMIAEWRQQKYKTPEKYYIDSRLTDAVYEDSTFAAEIKD
-1768 SKSAIYTSLKITK
+1768 AFRKSLQRVKGRIEYMNMTVEDTKELSRPTFPVSKDKGRGLTFALNDIWGFRVTLLGYRFDANKGHFWAKIRIDIFDHFGLDKSDVEKFGSLENVRDKAAPWGEILSEATRPRDDQGVALTEYGASDVLFEEAAEGFCSWFILQYMRGYKPFVTMMSKEFIIQGQLK

>member
-1 MHRCMKTFWWSCK
+1 MMHRCMNSFWWSCK

-79 LRLQLKSGAFTAKNR
+79 LRLQLKSGGFTAKNR

-117 APYLQPQNLQSSGNL
+117 SPYLQPQNLQTNGNL
-132 RNGLLPTGYA
+132 RNGQLPTGYA

-564 NEGNSYQIQPEE
+564 AEGNSYQIQAEE

-607 ALSKKYGQVHFER
+607 ALSKKYGQVRFER

-628 DGKEKWYQKSV
+628 DGKEAWYQKSV

-664 DVVTAH
+664 DVVTAR

-746 PINNVKLDKPQ
+746 PINNVKLDKTQ

-789 PSEQDK
+789 TSEQDK

-899 KFQDTSS
+899 KSQDSSS
-906 NLMDYAKGT
+906 NLMDYAEGT

-921 WNVMANPALFTAADK
+921 WNIMANPAIFTATDK
-936 AEEGKKVEYT
+936 AEEGTFAGGVAISPDLKFIRIPNAHIITLFNDDETWRNSLVVGTLPSFELNKSVYRWNGMGYANVSDSIFHHKVSNIENDSIYLFYNLDKGCGYSSMIIVPKEYVGELKDIILSSSKST
-946 KEVGR
+946 SVKERELFKFVYK
-951 NVTRGLA
+951 LA
-958 PDGRVIVSW
+958 PQHSQRIPCLKDIAQ
-967 QSKSE
+967 QSPAAK
-972 DYYIIPTISKDSN
+972 IPLNCGSSGNLVRILQPALDE
-985 AIRGFHLYKVN
+985 VN
-996 ETEPIKK
+996 KITSSL
-1003 FYWNDKTYATTAGET
+1003 DAGET
-1018 IENCPEIILSY
+1018 NRILEDNYSPCLFEHIDLEKRITILNNLFSGDDRHWEFSNSITLGDHFFLDELILSTPEKDRIALLKKGFMANQYHWLSRLWNKSKGFWNNDVTISNILPLVNELGHWVQLYYKDLNVPVTTAKIDRTGIPGFEEFEYPVAFATPVCIGVKGDSKDYFYIDLADNGLLYSLKKESDGIIFKNGTITFQQRFLGDLFGQYLSLPGSSLPEIHYFSNTLQVSPFEPVVVISSRDYSALGIEKGNKYVIPAFLAAVYQQSLDDNASWDKVRSAGNYVAIGAAVIAAPFTEGASWAAYTAIAAGIIAAADEVVKPGRLKLGSSDAYDEKYKAFYQAWDVLYTATMGVDALANATQLVRSLRSIRIALSAKQLF
-1029 YSGSGSI
+1029 SAAKSCG
-1036 KTTIYELVGDECAFR
+1036 KQ
-1051 YADVLY
+1051 ADVLALW
-1057 DTKNNKI
+1057 
-1064 IEGKKH
+1064 GKGADEAVQLGKYS
-1070 WTTKRLWNASSS
+1070 LASISKERG
-1082 CYASFIQDIKSK
+1082 FIDLLP
-1094 TEQVCGSEDIIAKEL
+1094 TLLEKE
-1109 SQLNKAVTSNFKLE
+1109 N
-1123 DLEDL
+1123 
-1128 ILSSYLSSLRS
+1128 LRMDDFQ
-1139 LPYTSIEKLL
+1139 YML
-1149 QKVTSQETLDNQSE
+1149 QKSVKALTESEKAKLARIRNAMPKPDANTLMQK
-1163 LVVLRLMNAINGR
+1163 VIPKNAINI
-1176 DYPHFY
+1176 Y
-1182 SLLEANNNKLLKF
+1182 L
-1195 LVREMDDA
+1195 RE
-1203 SILFW
+1203 
-1208 TNDNYTNF
+1208 
-1216 IGALVWMFN
+1216 
-1225 SDNCKSIIERFP
+1225 
-1237 KKTEDYAHSVVNL
+1237 VN
-1250 KPITYEAPK
+1250 P
-1259 ATLWKISW
+1259 
-1267 STKHNDGKYNNET
+1267 
-1280 GYIELRDIYTTYSL
+1280 YTTIGGFVTRASDAKHLRTYDDL
-1294 KTDSYG
+1294 YYG
-1300 ENYITELPHEESIIS
+1300 LRLDYLNNGGKLMNF
-1315 LPPLTP
+1315 
-1321 IIIVPED
+1321 VED
-1328 DRLPLIQTALSGGG
+1328 GSCGVI
-1342 LSNQMYIVP
+1342 
-1351 AIFLKYRFDKIR
+1351 RF
-1363 NDKIEK
+1363 
-1369 GVVTTLDVATI
+1369 
-1380 ALSGGTALATKVHW
+1380 
-1394 IRRAW
+1394 
-1399 ALAEVVGAV
+1399 
-1408 GNVAVNTQVVT
+1408 
-1419 NPQLRKAIGIYN
+1419 
-1431 TAMGLIGLKNAGQAG
+1431 
-1446 YKFVKNLP
+1446 
-1454 EQSRRLLQEKTAL
+1454 KTA
-1467 KGFLVSKYQEWKQ
+1467 
-1480 LARASNLSA
+1480 SA
-1489 SEKQLLRQ
+1489 SEF
-1497 QEEVWSFLRVM
+1497 VI
-1508 DELPGLSK
+1508 PG
-1516 LQLLLESQDIKSFL
+1516 
-1530 QTLKIKNQTP
+1530 
-1540 DVESFMSTFK
+1540 
-1550 ALHGEVEKAAA
+1550 
-1561 GSIKSL
+1561 
-1567 DEVAEDLEYL
+1567 
-1577 LTHHLATFRD
+1577 
-1587 QGREKQMSAFINEMM
+1587 
-1602 QTKDKFK
+1602 
-1609 AGATTLEVVRH
+1609 
-1620 PEKYISPKYSSN
+1620 
-1632 LSNLE
+1632 
-1637 LEGLISHAAGSG
+1637 
-1649 NFRFDAKWKIKNQ
+1649 
-1662 DGKEIDI
+1662 
-1669 FVDTKNYS
+1669 
-1677 RASNMFGDLGQF
+1677 
-1689 KAYLENI
+1689 
-1696 DSFDQLYIIQQG
+1696 
-1708 GRGVTRE
+1708 
-1715 QIINRLR
+1715 
-1722 KELLKPENLIEV
+1722 KELLGSNGYPYTAHGFTSGNNGRLGVPEWHIGKGKYAIIEDGAELWEVYSNGQEVLRAV
-1734 FKIIRSKPNLNRE
+1734 FINNKFHVINK
-1747 LLKNIK
+1747 
-1753 NDNEALERLSLLIKD
+1753 
-1768 SKSAIYTSLKITK
+1768 

>member
-1 MHRCMKTFWWSCK
+1 MAYSRMKTFWWSCK
-14 LILLSLILSFGISE
+14 LILLSLILSFGVSE
-28 RALAQYFPIHATVQ
+28 RVLAQYFPIHATVQ

-65 LLNRDQQQPLLFAK
+65 LLNRDLQQPLLFAK
-79 LRLQLKSGAFTAKNR
+79 LRLQLKSGAFTARSR

-106 GVPFRLTSIDL
+106 GVPIRLTSIDL
-117 APYLQPQNLQSSGNL
+117 SPYLQPQNLQSSGNL
-132 RNGLLPTGYA
+132 RNGQLPTGYA
-142 EISVQ
+142 ELSVQ

-160 HTARAYLDVKK
+160 HKARAYLDVKK

-240 SLSYTHLE
+240 SLSYTHLD
-248 PLLFPNRRYAWQVRA
+248 PLLLPNRRYAWQVRA
-263 LAREGMNEVGM
+263 LAREGVNEVGM

-284 WFTLNDQC
+284 WFDLNDQC

-301 PRFAKVDLSW
+301 SRFAKVDLSW
-311 SKVIGTTGYI
+311 SKVLGTTGYV

-365 GNRPVFSEVREFTL
+365 SNRPVFSEVCEFTL

-391 KEPVRSDLAKEPHL
+391 KEPVRSDLAQEPHL

-411 VVTIGGD
+411 IVTIGGD
-418 YPMTITEVTPLGDG
+418 YPMTITEVTSLGDG

-448 PIAVRFDR
+448 PIALRFDR

-478 GKIANTDYIDD
+478 GKIANTDYVDD
-489 GGKDLRPATLRIREQ
+489 GGKDLHPATLRIREQ
-504 KLGFSLPESPRF
+504 KLGFSLPESPSF
-516 FLKRPTN
+516 FLKPPTN

-533 TQDAEGNPQTIQL
+533 TQDTDGNPQTIQL

-564 NEGNSYQIQPEE
+564 AEGNSYRIQPEE
-576 SEPQDDETA
+576 SSSQDDTA
-585 TSQGQIA
+585 TSRGQIA

-607 ALSKKYGQVHFER
+607 VLSKKYGQVHFER
-620 GQGKYAFD
+620 GPGKYAFD
-628 DGKEKWYQKSV
+628 DGKEAWYRKSV

-664 DVVTAH
+664 DVVTAR

-695 SYDETSRTWS
+695 SYDETKQTWS
-705 IKLPSVASG
+705 ISLPSVSANSN
-714 AAYDVFA
+714 YDVFA
-721 VYEGEVLGKLH
+721 VYEHEVLGKLH
-732 VVSYVKQQHKVTLV
+732 VVSYAKQQHKLTLV
-746 PINNVKLDKPQ
+746 PVNDAKIDKEQ
-757 IERELNAVYTPV
+757 IEQELNAIYTPV
-769 GIHFDVEVDE
+769 GIHFDVEVDTC
-779 RMRGDYSWEV
+779 MRRDYRWEV
-789 PSEQDK
+789 PTEQDK

-809 EVKES
+809 ELKES

-824 QAKAGTLEGA
+824 QRKVRMLDGV
-834 YLFVLDGAKGIEGQ
+834 YLFVLDGAKGLTNMSQ
-848 KGSLLG
+848 LQG

-865 FSKDG
+865 FSKEG
-870 EELSKTIAHEL
+870 QQLSKTIAHEL

-894 EYAGK
+894 EYAGSK
-899 KFQDTSS
+899 SQGTTS
-906 NLMDYAKGT
+906 NLLDYAGGT

-921 WNVMANPALFTAADK
+921 WNVMASPALFTATDK

-972 DYYIIPTISKDSN
+972 DYYIIPTISKGSN
-985 AIRGFHLYKVN
+985 AIIGFHLYKVN
-996 ETEPIKK
+996 ETEPIKR

-1018 IENCPEIILSY
+1018 IENCPEIILLY

-1036 KTTIYELVGDECAFR
+1036 KTTIYELVGDECTYR
-1051 YADVLY
+1051 CADVLY
-1057 DTKNNKI
+1057 DTNDNKI
-1064 IEGKKH
+1064 QDKEKH
-1070 WTTKRLWNASSS
+1070 WVTKRLWDANSS
-1082 CYASFIQDIKSK
+1082 CYAHFIQDIKSK
-1094 TEQVCGSEDIIAKEL
+1094 TEQECSSEDIAKEL
-1109 SQLNKAVTSNFKLE
+1109 AQLNKAITSNSKLE
-1123 DLEDL
+1123 NIKDLV
-1128 ILSSYLSSLRS
+1128 LSTCLSSLRGLS
-1139 LPYTSIEKLL
+1139 YTSIEHLL
-1149 QKVTSQETLDNQSE
+1149 QKVTSQEKLDNQSE

-1176 DYPHFY
+1176 DYSHFY

-1225 SDNCKSIIERFP
+1225 SDNCKSIINRLP
-1237 KKTEDYAHSVVNL
+1237 NNAEDYAQRVVNL

-1259 ATLWKISW
+1259 ATLWKTSW
-1267 STKHNDGKYNNET
+1267 STKHNDGKYDNET
-1280 GYIELRDIYTTYSL
+1280 GNIELRDVYTTYSL
-1294 KTDSYG
+1294 NPDPHGGT
-1300 ENYITELPHEESIIS
+1300 YITELPKEEPIIS
-1315 LPPLTP
+1315 LSPLSP

-1369 GVVTTLDVATI
+1369 AVVTTLDVATI
-1380 ALSGGTALATKVHW
+1380 ALSGGAALATKVHW

-1408 GNVAVNTQVVT
+1408 GNVAVNTQVIT
-1419 NPQLRKAIGIYN
+1419 NPQVKEAVGIYN
-1431 TAMGLIGLKNAGQAG
+1431 SAMALIGIKNAGQAG
-1446 YKFVKNLP
+1446 YKFIKNLP
-1454 EQSRRLLQEKTAL
+1454 EQSHRLLQENTAL

-1480 LARASNLSA
+1480 LARTSNLSA
-1489 SEKQLLRQ
+1489 SEKQLLRH
-1497 QEEVWSFLRVM
+1497 QEEVWSFLRITE
-1508 DELPGLSK
+1508 ELPSLSK
-1516 LQLLLESQDIKSFL
+1516 LQSLFDRQDIKPFL
-1530 QTLKIKNQTP
+1530 QTLKIKKQTP

-1550 ALHGEVEKAAA
+1550 TLHREVEKAAT

-1577 LTHHLATFRD
+1577 LTHHLATFRT
-1587 QGREKQMSAFINEMM
+1587 QGREKQMLAFINEMM

-1609 AGATTLEVVRH
+1609 AGATTLEIVRH
-1620 PEKYISPKYSSN
+1620 PEKYISAKYSKR
-1632 LSNLE
+1632 LSGLE
-1637 LEGLISHAAGSG
+1637 LEDLISHAAGSG
-1649 NFRFDAKWKIKNQ
+1649 NFRFDVKWRVIEAQKP
-1662 DGKEIDI
+1662 GYVHI
-1669 FVDTKNYS
+1669 FVDTKNYA
-1677 RASNMFGDLGQF
+1677 RAGDMFRDLGQF
-1689 KAYLENI
+1689 KAYLREI

-1708 GRGVTRE
+1708 GRGVTHE
-1715 QIINRLR
+1715 QII
-1722 KELLKPENLIEV
+1722 
-1734 FKIIRSKPNLNRE
+1734 
-1747 LLKNIK
+1747 
-1753 NDNEALERLSLLIKD
+1753 AQLERAIAKDAESVFESNESLWRQFNISSGQQLKKICDSHGLSSGSYAKRFSVVVTLT
-1768 SKSAIYTSLKITK
+1768 Y